1 MNLNTKLDLSDFCN
15 LFYNAENGF
24 MKCAAEVEIA
34 NETVIATAEFPSQTD
49 SVCIISGK
57 TSEIIS
63 DAQVLGEEKCT
74 IEIIDGFENG
84 ADIKCCSGNPKIMI
98 SFDKPVSKICVK
110 YNYVVAESPT
120 ELAIFG
126 KYVEKSNRCKEL
138 EKKLR
143 NIEAHAP
150 AAEKNRV
157 NTALK
162 AENDRLRAD
171 INLIHGSFSWRITSP
186 IRRLSAL
193 FKRLAIGR
201 TLVYLKKNGLRATVY
216 RVLKGAGPMP
226 VDKSKLEKISDDF
239 YISDERRRA
248 EEKAEFT
255 KNIKFSVLV
264 PLYNTPEKFLKEM
277 IESVEAQTYKNWEL
291 CLADG
296 SDSEHSFVGEICKR
310 YADKDERIKYEKL
323 EKNLGISEN
332 TNACISMATGE
343 YIALFDHDDLLHP
356 SALYE
361 VMRAICEHGADFIYT
376 DENTFSEEPHDA
388 YNPHFKPDFS
398 PDTLRSYNYI
408 CHLSVF
414 SRELLDS
421 VGYFRS
427 EYDGSQDYDLIL
439 RLTEKAKKIFHIRKI
454 LYYWRAHKNS
464 VAQDVGAKP
473 YTITAAKKALAAHLE
488 RCGLKGEVL
497 DSSVPT
503 TYHIKYEID
512 GNPLISV
519 IIPNKDHTD
528 DLDVCLK
535 SLYGKSLYKNFE
547 VIIVENNSTEKE
559 TFEYYE
565 KVKQQYEKLNVVTW
579 TGIFNYSAI
588 NNFGVNYAK
597 GEYVLLLNNDVEIIN
612 GSCLEEM
619 LMFAQRKDVGAVGA
633 KLYYSDDTVQHA
645 GVILGLGG
653 IAGHSHKHFD
663 RHDPGYA
670 ARASIAQNLT
680 ACTAAC
686 LMMRRDV
693 FDEVGGLDESFEVAF
708 NDVDLCMKIREK
720 GYLIVFTPYAELY
733 HYESKSRGN
742 DDTPE
747 KLERFHGE
755 VRRFEMKWQKQLDD
769 GDPYYNPNLTLTR
782 DDFSLK

>member
-1 MNLNTKLDLSDFCN
+1 MKANTKL
-15 LFYNAENGF
+15 
-24 MKCAAEVEIA
+24 
-34 NETVIATAEFPSQTD
+34 
-49 SVCIISGK
+49 ISPDNSSK
-57 TSEIIS
+57 K
-63 DAQVLGEEKCT
+63 A
-74 IEIIDGFENG
+74 
-84 ADIKCCSGNPKIMI
+84 
-98 SFDKPVSKICVK
+98 VS
-110 YNYVVAESPT
+110 P
-120 ELAIFG
+120 
-126 KYVEKSNRCKEL
+126 
-138 EKKLR
+138 LR
-143 NIEAHAP
+143 
-150 AAEKNRV
+150 RV
-157 NTALK
+157 TAL
-162 AENDRLRAD
+162 
-171 INLIHGSFSWRITSP
+171 I
-186 IRRLSAL
+186 
-193 FKRLAIGR
+193 KRLAIGR

-226 VDKSKLEKISDDF
+226 VDKRKLKKIAKDY
-239 YISDERRRA
+239 YISAQRREQ
-248 EEKAEFT
+248 EENAQFPKD
-255 KNIKFSVLV
+255 IKFSVLV
-264 PLYNTPEKFLKEM
+264 PLYNTPESFLKAM
-277 IESVEAQTYKNWEL
+277 IESVQAQTYKNWEL
-291 CLADG
+291 CLANG
-296 SDSEHSFVGEICKR
+296 SDSEHSFVGEICKK
-310 YADKDERIKYEKL
+310 YADGDKRIKYEKL

-332 TNACISMATGE
+332 TNACIRMATGE

-376 DENTFSEEPHDA
+376 DENTFSEEPRDA

-439 RLTEKAKKIFHIRKI
+439 RLTEKAKKVFHIRKI

-473 YTITAAKKALAAHLE
+473 YTVTAAKKALAAHLE

-528 DLDVCLK
+528 DLDICLK
-535 SLYGKSLYKNFE
+535 SLYEKSSYKNFE

-565 KVKQQYEKLNVVTW
+565 TLTQKHGNIKIVTW
-579 TGIFNYSAI
+579 EGNFNYSAI

-597 GEYVLLLNNDVEIIN
+597 GEFILLLNNDVEIIN

-653 IAGHSHKHFD
+653 TAGHAHKHFG
-663 RHDPGYA
+663 RNHPGYM

-708 NDVDLCMKIREK
+708 NDVDLCMKIRKK
-720 GYLIVFTPYAELY
+720 GYLVVFTPYAELY

-742 DDTPE
+742 DSTPE
-747 KLERFHGE
+747 KLERFRGE
-755 VRRFEMKWQKQLDD
+755 IDRFKEKWQKQLDD

>member
-1 MNLNTKLDLSDFCN
+1 MKANTKL
-15 LFYNAENGF
+15 
-24 MKCAAEVEIA
+24 
-34 NETVIATAEFPSQTD
+34 
-49 SVCIISGK
+49 ISPDNSSK
-57 TSEIIS
+57 K
-63 DAQVLGEEKCT
+63 A
-74 IEIIDGFENG
+74 
-84 ADIKCCSGNPKIMI
+84 
-98 SFDKPVSKICVK
+98 VS
-110 YNYVVAESPT
+110 P
-120 ELAIFG
+120 
-126 KYVEKSNRCKEL
+126 
-138 EKKLR
+138 LR
-143 NIEAHAP
+143 
-150 AAEKNRV
+150 RV
-157 NTALK
+157 TAL
-162 AENDRLRAD
+162 
-171 INLIHGSFSWRITSP
+171 I
-186 IRRLSAL
+186 
-193 FKRLAIGR
+193 KRLAIGR

-226 VDKSKLEKISDDF
+226 VDKRKLKKIAKDY
-239 YISDERRRA
+239 YISAQRREQ
-248 EEKAEFT
+248 EENAQFP

-264 PLYNTPEKFLKEM
+264 PLYNTPESFLKAM
-277 IESVEAQTYKNWEL
+277 IESVQAQTYKNWEL

-296 SDSEHSFVGEICKR
+296 SDCEHSFVGEICKK
-310 YADKDERIKYEKL
+310 YADGDKRIKYEKL
-323 EKNLGISEN
+323 ESNLGISEN
-332 TNACISMATGE
+332 TNACIRMATGE

-376 DENTFSEEPHDA
+376 DENTFSEEPRDA

-398 PDTLRSYNYI
+398 PDTLQSYNYI

-439 RLTEKAKKIFHIRKI
+439 RLTEKAKKVFHIRKI

-473 YTITAAKKALAAHLE
+473 YTVTAAKKALAAHLE

-528 DLDVCLK
+528 DLDICLK
-535 SLYGKSLYKNFE
+535 SLYEKSLYKNFE

-565 KVKQQYEKLNVVTW
+565 ALTQKHGNIKIVTW
-579 TGIFNYSAI
+579 KGNFNYSAI

-597 GEYVLLLNNDVEIIN
+597 GEYILLLNNDVEIIN

-653 IAGHSHKHFD
+653 TAGHAHKHFG
-663 RHDPGYA
+663 RSHPGYM

-720 GYLIVFTPYAELY
+720 GYLVVFTPYAELY

-742 DDTPE
+742 DSTPE
-747 KLERFHGE
+747 KLERFRGE
-755 VRRFEMKWQKQLDD
+755 IDRFKEKWQKQLDD

>member
-1 MNLNTKLDLSDFCN
+1 MKANTKLNSPDD
-15 LFYNAENGF
+15 
-24 MKCAAEVEIA
+24 
-34 NETVIATAEFPSQTD
+34 PS
-49 SVCIISGK
+49 K
-57 TSEIIS
+57 K
-63 DAQVLGEEKCT
+63 A
-74 IEIIDGFENG
+74 
-84 ADIKCCSGNPKIMI
+84 
-98 SFDKPVSKICVK
+98 VS
-110 YNYVVAESPT
+110 P
-120 ELAIFG
+120 
-126 KYVEKSNRCKEL
+126 
-138 EKKLR
+138 LR
-143 NIEAHAP
+143 RI
-150 AAEKNRV
+150 
-157 NTALK
+157 TAL
-162 AENDRLRAD
+162 
-171 INLIHGSFSWRITSP
+171 I
-186 IRRLSAL
+186 
-193 FKRLAIGR
+193 KRLAIGR

-226 VDKSKLEKISDDF
+226 VDKRKLKKIAEDY
-239 YISDERRRA
+239 YISAQRREQ
-248 EEKAEFT
+248 EENAQFSKD
-255 KNIKFSVLV
+255 IKFSVLV
-264 PLYNTPEKFLKEM
+264 PLYNTPDSFLKAM
-277 IESVEAQTYKNWEL
+277 IESVQAQTYKNWEL

-296 SDSEHSFVGEICKR
+296 SDSEHSFVGEICKK
-310 YADKDERIKYEKL
+310 YAGKDERIKYEKL

-332 TNACISMATGE
+332 TNACIRMATGE

-376 DENTFSEEPHDA
+376 DENTFSEEPRDA

-408 CHLSVF
+408 CHLSAF

-439 RLTEKAKKIFHIRKI
+439 RLTEEAKRVFHIRKI

-473 YTITAAKKALAAHLE
+473 YTVTAAKKALAAHLE

-528 DLDVCLK
+528 DLDICLK
-535 SLYGKSLYKNFE
+535 SLYEKSSYKNFE

-565 KVKQQYEKLNVVTW
+565 AIAQKHGNIKIVKWEGN
-579 TGIFNYSAI
+579 FNYSAI

-597 GEYVLLLNNDVEIIN
+597 GEFILLLNNDVEIIN

-619 LMFAQRKDVGAVGA
+619 LMFAQRKDIGAVGA

-653 IAGHSHKHFD
+653 TAGHAHKHFG
-663 RHDPGYA
+663 RSHPGYM
-670 ARASIAQNLT
+670 ARASIAQNLS

-693 FDEVGGLDESFEVAF
+693 FDEVGGLDENFEVAF
-708 NDVDLCMKIREK
+708 NDVDLCMKIRKK
-720 GYLIVFTPYAELY
+720 GYLVVFTPYAELY

-742 DDTPE
+742 DSTPE
-747 KLERFHGE
+747 KLERFRGE
-755 VRRFEMKWQKQLDD
+755 IDRFKEKWQNQLDD

>member
-1 MNLNTKLDLSDFCN
+1 
-15 LFYNAENGF
+15 
-24 MKCAAEVEIA
+24 MKA
-34 NETVIATAEFPSQTD
+34 N
-49 SVCIISGK
+49 
-57 TSEIIS
+57 
-63 DAQVLGEEKCT
+63 
-74 IEIIDGFENG
+74 
-84 ADIKCCSGNPKIMI
+84 
-98 SFDKPVSKICVK
+98 
-110 YNYVVAESPT
+110 
-120 ELAIFG
+120 
-126 KYVEKSNRCKEL
+126 
-138 EKKLR
+138 KKLNSPDNPSKKAVSPLR
-143 NIEAHAP
+143 RI
-150 AAEKNRV
+150 
-157 NTALK
+157 TAL
-162 AENDRLRAD
+162 
-171 INLIHGSFSWRITSP
+171 I
-186 IRRLSAL
+186 
-193 FKRLAIGR
+193 KRLAIGR

-226 VDKSKLEKISDDF
+226 VDKRKLKKIAEDY
-239 YISDERRRA
+239 YISAQRREQ
-248 EEKAEFT
+248 EENAQFPKD
-255 KNIKFSVLV
+255 IKFSVLV
-264 PLYNTPEKFLKEM
+264 PLYNTPDSFLKAM
-277 IESVEAQTYKNWEL
+277 IESVQAQTYKNWEL

-296 SDSEHSFVGEICKR
+296 SDKEHSFVGEICKK
-310 YADKDERIKYEKL
+310 YADGDRRIKYEKL

-332 TNACISMATGE
+332 TNACIRMATGE

-376 DENTFSEEPHDA
+376 DENTFSEEPRDA

-408 CHLSVF
+408 CHLSAF

-439 RLTEKAKKIFHIRKI
+439 RLTEKAKKVFHIRKI

-473 YTITAAKKALAAHLE
+473 YTVTAAKKALAAHLE

-528 DLDVCLK
+528 DLDICLK
-535 SLYGKSLYKNFE
+535 SLYEKSSYKNFE

-565 KVKQQYEKLNVVTW
+565 AIAQKHGNIKIVKWEGN
-579 TGIFNYSAI
+579 FNYSAI

-597 GEYVLLLNNDVEIIN
+597 GEFILLLNNDVEIIN

-653 IAGHSHKHFD
+653 TAGHAHKHFG
-663 RHDPGYA
+663 RSHPGYM
-670 ARASIAQNLT
+670 ARASIAQNLS

-708 NDVDLCMKIREK
+708 NDVDLCMKIRKK
-720 GYLIVFTPYAELY
+720 GYLVVFTPYAELY

-742 DDTPE
+742 DSTPE
-747 KLERFHGE
+747 KLERFRGE
-755 VRRFEMKWQKQLDD
+755 IDRFKEKWQKQLDD

>member
-1 MNLNTKLDLSDFCN
+1 MKANTKLNSP
-15 LFYNAENGF
+15 EN
-24 MKCAAEVEIA
+24 
-34 NETVIATAEFPSQTD
+34 PS
-49 SVCIISGK
+49 K
-57 TSEIIS
+57 K
-63 DAQVLGEEKCT
+63 A
-74 IEIIDGFENG
+74 
-84 ADIKCCSGNPKIMI
+84 
-98 SFDKPVSKICVK
+98 VS
-110 YNYVVAESPT
+110 P
-120 ELAIFG
+120 
-126 KYVEKSNRCKEL
+126 
-138 EKKLR
+138 LR
-143 NIEAHAP
+143 HI
-150 AAEKNRV
+150 
-157 NTALK
+157 TAL
-162 AENDRLRAD
+162 
-171 INLIHGSFSWRITSP
+171 I
-186 IRRLSAL
+186 
-193 FKRLAIGR
+193 KRLAIGR

-226 VDKSKLEKISDDF
+226 VDKRKLKKIAKDY
-239 YISDERRRA
+239 YISAQRREQ
-248 EEKAEFT
+248 EENAQFPKD
-255 KNIKFSVLV
+255 IKFSVLV
-264 PLYNTPEKFLKEM
+264 PLYNTPDSFLKAM
-277 IESVEAQTYKNWEL
+277 IESVQVQTYKNWEL
-291 CLADG
+291 CLTDG
-296 SDSEHSFVGEICKR
+296 SDKEHSFVGEICKK
-310 YADKDERIKYEKL
+310 YADGDKRIKYEKL
-323 EKNLGISEN
+323 ERNLGISEN
-332 TNACISMATGE
+332 TNACIRMATGE

-376 DENTFSEEPHDA
+376 DENTFSEEPSDA

-439 RLTEKAKKIFHIRKI
+439 RLTEKAKKVFHIRKI

-497 DSSVPT
+497 DSSIPT

-528 DLDVCLK
+528 DLDICLK
-535 SLYGKSLYKNFE
+535 SLYEKSSYKNFE

-565 KVKQQYEKLNVVTW
+565 ALTQKHGNVKIVKW
-579 TGIFNYSAI
+579 TGNFNYSAI

-597 GEYVLLLNNDVEIIN
+597 GEFILLLNNDVEIIN
-612 GSCLEEM
+612 DSCLEEM

-653 IAGHSHKHFD
+653 TAGHAHKHFG
-663 RHDPGYA
+663 RSHPGYM

-708 NDVDLCMKIREK
+708 NDVDLCMKIRKK
-720 GYLIVFTPYAELY
+720 GYLVVFTPYAELY

-742 DDTPE
+742 DSTPE
-747 KLERFHGE
+747 KLERFRGE
-755 VRRFEMKWQKQLDD
+755 IDRFKEKWQKQLDD

>member
-1 MNLNTKLDLSDFCN
+1 MKANTKLNSPDN
-15 LFYNAENGF
+15 
-24 MKCAAEVEIA
+24 
-34 NETVIATAEFPSQTD
+34 PS
-49 SVCIISGK
+49 K
-57 TSEIIS
+57 K
-63 DAQVLGEEKCT
+63 A
-74 IEIIDGFENG
+74 
-84 ADIKCCSGNPKIMI
+84 
-98 SFDKPVSKICVK
+98 VS
-110 YNYVVAESPT
+110 P
-120 ELAIFG
+120 
-126 KYVEKSNRCKEL
+126 
-138 EKKLR
+138 LR
-143 NIEAHAP
+143 RI
-150 AAEKNRV
+150 
-157 NTALK
+157 TAL
-162 AENDRLRAD
+162 
-171 INLIHGSFSWRITSP
+171 I
-186 IRRLSAL
+186 
-193 FKRLAIGR
+193 KRLAIGR

-226 VDKSKLEKISDDF
+226 VDKRKLKKIAEDY
-239 YISDERRRA
+239 YISAQRREQ
-248 EEKAEFT
+248 EENAQFPKD
-255 KNIKFSVLV
+255 IKFSVLV
-264 PLYNTPEKFLKEM
+264 PLYNTPDSFLKAM
-277 IESVEAQTYKNWEL
+277 IESVQAQTYKNWEL

-296 SDSEHSFVGEICKR
+296 SDSEHSFVGEICKK
-310 YADKDERIKYEKL
+310 YADGDRRIKYEKL
-323 EKNLGISEN
+323 ERNLGISEN
-332 TNACISMATGE
+332 TNACIRMATGE

-376 DENTFSEEPHDA
+376 DENTFSEEPRDA

-408 CHLSVF
+408 CHLSAF

-439 RLTEKAKKIFHIRKI
+439 RLTEKAKKVFHIRKI

-473 YTITAAKKALAAHLE
+473 YTVAAAKKALAAHLE

-497 DSSVPT
+497 DSSVAT

-528 DLDVCLK
+528 DLDICLK
-535 SLYGKSLYKNFE
+535 SLYEKSSYKNFE

-565 KVKQQYEKLNVVTW
+565 AIAQKHGNVKIVKWEGN
-579 TGIFNYSAI
+579 FNYSAI

-597 GEYVLLLNNDVEIIN
+597 GEFILLLNNDVEIIN

-653 IAGHSHKHFD
+653 TAGHAHKHFG
-663 RHDPGYA
+663 RSHPGYM
-670 ARASIAQNLT
+670 ARASIAQNLS

-693 FDEVGGLDESFEVAF
+693 FDEVGGLDENFEVAF
-708 NDVDLCMKIREK
+708 NDVDLCMKIRKK
-720 GYLIVFTPYAELY
+720 GYLVVFTPYAELY

-742 DDTPE
+742 DSTPE
-747 KLERFHGE
+747 KLERFRGE
-755 VRRFEMKWQKQLDD
+755 IDRFKEKWKKQLDD

>member
-1 MNLNTKLDLSDFCN
+1 MKANTKLNSPDNSSKK
-15 LFYNAENGF
+15 A
-24 MKCAAEVEIA
+24 
-34 NETVIATAEFPSQTD
+34 
-49 SVCIISGK
+49 
-57 TSEIIS
+57 
-63 DAQVLGEEKCT
+63 
-74 IEIIDGFENG
+74 
-84 ADIKCCSGNPKIMI
+84 
-98 SFDKPVSKICVK
+98 VS
-110 YNYVVAESPT
+110 P
-120 ELAIFG
+120 
-126 KYVEKSNRCKEL
+126 
-138 EKKLR
+138 LR
-143 NIEAHAP
+143 RI
-150 AAEKNRV
+150 
-157 NTALK
+157 TAL
-162 AENDRLRAD
+162 
-171 INLIHGSFSWRITSP
+171 I
-186 IRRLSAL
+186 
-193 FKRLAIGR
+193 KRLAIGR
-201 TLVYLKKNGLRATVY
+201 MLIYLKKNGLRATVY

-226 VDKSKLEKISDDF
+226 VDKRKLKKIAKAY
-239 YISDERRRA
+239 YISAQRREQ
-248 EEKAEFT
+248 EENAQFP

-264 PLYNTPEKFLKEM
+264 PLYNTPESFLKAM
-277 IESVEAQTYKNWEL
+277 IESVQAQTYKNWEL

-296 SDSEHSFVGEICKR
+296 SDSEHSFVGEICKK
-310 YADKDERIKYEKL
+310 YADGDKRIKYEKL
-323 EKNLGISEN
+323 ERNLGISEN
-332 TNACISMATGE
+332 TNACIRMATGE

-361 VMRAICEHGADFIYT
+361 VMRAICEHGTDFIYT
-376 DENTFSEEPHDA
+376 DENTFSEEPRDA

-439 RLTEKAKKIFHIRKI
+439 RLTEKAKKVFHIRKI

-473 YTITAAKKALAAHLE
+473 YTVAAAKKALAAHLE

-503 TYHIKYEID
+503 TYHIKYEIYE
-512 GNPLISV
+512 NPLISV

-528 DLDVCLK
+528 DLDICLK
-535 SLYGKSLYKNFE
+535 SLYEKSSYKNFE
-547 VIIVENNSTEKE
+547 VIIVENNSSEKE

-565 KVKQQYEKLNVVTW
+565 ALTQKHGNIKIVTW
-579 TGIFNYSAI
+579 KGKFNYSAI
-588 NNFGVNYAK
+588 NNSGVSCAK
-597 GEYVLLLNNDVEIIN
+597 GEYILLLNNDVEIIN

-653 IAGHSHKHFD
+653 TAGHAHKHFS
-663 RHDPGYA
+663 RSHPGYM

-693 FDEVGGLDESFEVAF
+693 FDEVGGLDEEFEVAF
-708 NDVDLCMKIREK
+708 NDVDLCMKIRKK
-720 GYLIVFTPYAELY
+720 GYLVVFTPYAELY

-742 DDTPE
+742 DSTPE
-747 KLERFHGE
+747 KLERFRGE
-755 VRRFEMKWQKQLDD
+755 IDRFKEKWQKQLDD

>member
-1 MNLNTKLDLSDFCN
+1 MKANTKLNSPDN
-15 LFYNAENGF
+15 
-24 MKCAAEVEIA
+24 
-34 NETVIATAEFPSQTD
+34 PS
-49 SVCIISGK
+49 K
-57 TSEIIS
+57 K
-63 DAQVLGEEKCT
+63 A
-74 IEIIDGFENG
+74 
-84 ADIKCCSGNPKIMI
+84 
-98 SFDKPVSKICVK
+98 VS
-110 YNYVVAESPT
+110 P
-120 ELAIFG
+120 
-126 KYVEKSNRCKEL
+126 
-138 EKKLR
+138 LR
-143 NIEAHAP
+143 RI
-150 AAEKNRV
+150 
-157 NTALK
+157 TAL
-162 AENDRLRAD
+162 
-171 INLIHGSFSWRITSP
+171 I
-186 IRRLSAL
+186 
-193 FKRLAIGR
+193 KRLAIGR

-226 VDKSKLEKISDDF
+226 VDKRKLKKIAKDY
-239 YISDERRRA
+239 YISAQRREQ
-248 EEKAEFT
+248 EENAQFPKD
-255 KNIKFSVLV
+255 IKFSVLV
-264 PLYNTPEKFLKEM
+264 PLYNTPDSFLKAM
-277 IESVEAQTYKNWEL
+277 IESVQAQTYKNWEL

-296 SDSEHSFVGEICKR
+296 SDSEHSFVGEICKK
-310 YADKDERIKYEKL
+310 YADGDRRIKYEKL

-332 TNACISMATGE
+332 TNACIRMATGE

-376 DENTFSEEPHDA
+376 DENTFSEEPRDA

-414 SRELLDS
+414 LRELLDS

-439 RLTEKAKKIFHIRKI
+439 RLTEKAKKVFHIRKI

-473 YTITAAKKALAAHLE
+473 YTVTAAKKALAAHLE

-528 DLDVCLK
+528 DLDICLK
-535 SLYGKSLYKNFE
+535 SLYEKSSYKNFE

-565 KVKQQYEKLNVVTW
+565 AIAQKHGNVKIVKWEGN
-579 TGIFNYSAI
+579 FNYSAI

-597 GEYVLLLNNDVEIIN
+597 GEFILLLNNDVEIIN

-653 IAGHSHKHFD
+653 TAGHAHKHFG
-663 RHDPGYA
+663 RSHPGYM
-670 ARASIAQNLT
+670 ARASIAQNLS

-708 NDVDLCMKIREK
+708 NDVDLCMKIRKK
-720 GYLIVFTPYAELY
+720 GYLVVFTPYAELY

-742 DDTPE
+742 DSTPE
-747 KLERFHGE
+747 KLERFRGE
-755 VRRFEMKWQKQLDD
+755 IDRFKEKWQKQFDD

>member
-1 MNLNTKLDLSDFCN
+1 MKANTKLNSPDNLSKK
-15 LFYNAENGF
+15 A
-24 MKCAAEVEIA
+24 
-34 NETVIATAEFPSQTD
+34 
-49 SVCIISGK
+49 
-57 TSEIIS
+57 
-63 DAQVLGEEKCT
+63 
-74 IEIIDGFENG
+74 
-84 ADIKCCSGNPKIMI
+84 
-98 SFDKPVSKICVK
+98 VS
-110 YNYVVAESPT
+110 P
-120 ELAIFG
+120 
-126 KYVEKSNRCKEL
+126 
-138 EKKLR
+138 LR
-143 NIEAHAP
+143 RI
-150 AAEKNRV
+150 
-157 NTALK
+157 TAL
-162 AENDRLRAD
+162 
-171 INLIHGSFSWRITSP
+171 I
-186 IRRLSAL
+186 
-193 FKRLAIGR
+193 KRLAIGR

-226 VDKSKLEKISDDF
+226 VDKRKLKKIAEDY
-239 YISDERRRA
+239 YISAQRREQ
-248 EEKAEFT
+248 EENAQFPKD
-255 KNIKFSVLV
+255 IKFSVLV
-264 PLYNTPEKFLKEM
+264 PLYNTPDSFLKAM
-277 IESVEAQTYKNWEL
+277 IESVQAQTYKNWEL

-296 SDSEHSFVGEICKR
+296 SDSEHSFVGEICKK
-310 YADKDERIKYEKL
+310 YADGDRRIKYEKL

-332 TNACISMATGE
+332 TNACIRMATGE

-376 DENTFSEEPHDA
+376 DENTFSEEPRDA

-408 CHLSVF
+408 CHLSAF

-439 RLTEKAKKIFHIRKI
+439 RLTEKAKKVFHIRKI

-473 YTITAAKKALAAHLE
+473 YTVTAAKKALAAHLE

-528 DLDVCLK
+528 DLDICLK
-535 SLYGKSLYKNFE
+535 SLYEKSSYKNFE

-565 KVKQQYEKLNVVTW
+565 AIAQKHGNVKIVKWEGN
-579 TGIFNYSAI
+579 FNYSAI

-597 GEYVLLLNNDVEIIN
+597 GGFILLLNNDVEIIN

-653 IAGHSHKHFD
+653 TAGHAHKHFG
-663 RHDPGYA
+663 RSHPGYM
-670 ARASIAQNLT
+670 ARASIAQNLS

-686 LMMRRDV
+686 FMMRRDV

-708 NDVDLCMKIREK
+708 NDVDLCMKIRKK
-720 GYLIVFTPYAELY
+720 GYLVVFTPYAELY

-742 DDTPE
+742 DSTPE
-747 KLERFHGE
+747 KLERFRGE
-755 VRRFEMKWQKQLDD
+755 IDRFKEKWKKQLDD

>member
-1 MNLNTKLDLSDFCN
+1 
-15 LFYNAENGF
+15 
-24 MKCAAEVEIA
+24 MKA
-34 NETVIATAEFPSQTD
+34 N
-49 SVCIISGK
+49 
-57 TSEIIS
+57 
-63 DAQVLGEEKCT
+63 
-74 IEIIDGFENG
+74 
-84 ADIKCCSGNPKIMI
+84 
-98 SFDKPVSKICVK
+98 
-110 YNYVVAESPT
+110 T
-120 ELAIFG
+120 ELNLPDNPS
-126 KYVEKSNRCKEL
+126 KKSVSL
-138 EKKLR
+138 LR
-143 NIEAHAP
+143 HI
-150 AAEKNRV
+150 
-157 NTALK
+157 TAL
-162 AENDRLRAD
+162 
-171 INLIHGSFSWRITSP
+171 I
-186 IRRLSAL
+186 
-193 FKRLAIGR
+193 KRLAIGR

-226 VDKSKLEKISDDF
+226 VDKRKLKKIAKDY
-239 YISDERRRA
+239 YISAQRREQ
-248 EEKAEFT
+248 EENAQFPKD
-255 KNIKFSVLV
+255 IKFSVLV
-264 PLYNTPEKFLKEM
+264 PLYNTPESFLKAM
-277 IESVEAQTYKNWEL
+277 IDSVQAQTYRNWEL

-296 SDSEHSFVGEICKR
+296 SDKENSYVGEICKK
-310 YADKDERIKYEKL
+310 YADGDKRIKYERL
-323 EKNLGISEN
+323 ERNLGISEN
-332 TNACISMATGE
+332 TNACIRMATGE

-376 DENTFSEEPHDA
+376 DENTFSEEPRDA

-439 RLTEKAKKIFHIRKI
+439 RLTEKAKKVFHIRKI

-473 YTITAAKKALAAHLE
+473 YTVTAAKKALAAHLE

-528 DLDVCLK
+528 DLEVCLK
-535 SLYGKSLYKNFE
+535 SLYEKSSYKNFE

-565 KVKQQYEKLNVVTW
+565 VLSQKHSNIKIVTW
-579 TGIFNYSAI
+579 EGIFNYSAI

-597 GEYVLLLNNDVEIIN
+597 GEYILLLNNDVEILN
-612 GSCLEEM
+612 DNCLEEM

-653 IAGHSHKHFD
+653 TAGHAHKHFN
-663 RHDPGYA
+663 RTHPGYM
-670 ARASIAQNLT
+670 ARASIAQNLS

-708 NDVDLCMKIREK
+708 NDVDLCMKIRKK

-742 DDTPE
+742 DSTPE
-747 KLERFHGE
+747 KLERFRGE
-755 VRRFEMKWQKQLDD
+755 IDRFKEKWQKQLDD

>member
-1 MNLNTKLDLSDFCN
+1 
-15 LFYNAENGF
+15 
-24 MKCAAEVEIA
+24 MKA
-34 NETVIATAEFPSQTD
+34 N
-49 SVCIISGK
+49 
-57 TSEIIS
+57 
-63 DAQVLGEEKCT
+63 
-74 IEIIDGFENG
+74 
-84 ADIKCCSGNPKIMI
+84 
-98 SFDKPVSKICVK
+98 
-110 YNYVVAESPT
+110 
-120 ELAIFG
+120 
-126 KYVEKSNRCKEL
+126 
-138 EKKLR
+138 KKLNSPDNSSKKAVSPLR
-143 NIEAHAP
+143 RI
-150 AAEKNRV
+150 
-157 NTALK
+157 TAL
-162 AENDRLRAD
+162 
-171 INLIHGSFSWRITSP
+171 I
-186 IRRLSAL
+186 
-193 FKRLAIGR
+193 KRLAIGR

-226 VDKSKLEKISDDF
+226 VDKRKLKKIAEDY
-239 YISDERRRA
+239 YISAQRREQ
-248 EEKAEFT
+248 EENAQFPKD
-255 KNIKFSVLV
+255 IKFSVLV
-264 PLYNTPEKFLKEM
+264 PLYNTPESFLKAM
-277 IESVEAQTYKNWEL
+277 IESVQAQTYKNWEL

-296 SDSEHSFVGEICKR
+296 SDKEHSFVGEICKK
-310 YADKDERIKYEKL
+310 YAGKDERIKYEKL

-332 TNACISMATGE
+332 TNACIRMATGE

-376 DENTFSEEPHDA
+376 DENTFSEEPRDA

-408 CHLSVF
+408 CHLSAF
-414 SRELLDS
+414 SRKLLDS
-421 VGYFRS
+421 AGYFRS

-439 RLTEKAKKIFHIRKI
+439 RLTEKAKKVFHIRKI

-473 YTITAAKKALAAHLE
+473 YTVTAAKKALAAHLE

-528 DLDVCLK
+528 DLDICLK
-535 SLYGKSLYKNFE
+535 SLYEKSSYKNFE

-565 KVKQQYEKLNVVTW
+565 AIAQKHGNVKVVKWEGN
-579 TGIFNYSAI
+579 FNYSAI

-597 GEYVLLLNNDVEIIN
+597 GEFILLLNNDVEIIN

-653 IAGHSHKHFD
+653 TAGHAHKHFG
-663 RHDPGYA
+663 RSHPGYM
-670 ARASIAQNLT
+670 ARASIAQNLS

-708 NDVDLCMKIREK
+708 NDVDLCMKIRKK
-720 GYLIVFTPYAELY
+720 GYLVVFTPYAELY

-742 DDTPE
+742 DSTPE
-747 KLERFHGE
+747 KLERFRGE
-755 VRRFEMKWQKQLDD
+755 IDRFKEKWQKQLDD

>member
-1 MNLNTKLDLSDFCN
+1 MKANTKLNSPDN
-15 LFYNAENGF
+15 
-24 MKCAAEVEIA
+24 
-34 NETVIATAEFPSQTD
+34 PS
-49 SVCIISGK
+49 K
-57 TSEIIS
+57 K
-63 DAQVLGEEKCT
+63 A
-74 IEIIDGFENG
+74 
-84 ADIKCCSGNPKIMI
+84 
-98 SFDKPVSKICVK
+98 VS
-110 YNYVVAESPT
+110 P
-120 ELAIFG
+120 
-126 KYVEKSNRCKEL
+126 
-138 EKKLR
+138 LR
-143 NIEAHAP
+143 RI
-150 AAEKNRV
+150 
-157 NTALK
+157 TAL
-162 AENDRLRAD
+162 
-171 INLIHGSFSWRITSP
+171 I
-186 IRRLSAL
+186 
-193 FKRLAIGR
+193 KRLAIGR

-226 VDKSKLEKISDDF
+226 VDKRKLKKIAKDY
-239 YISDERRRA
+239 YISAQRREQ
-248 EEKAEFT
+248 EENAQFPKD
-255 KNIKFSVLV
+255 IKFSVLV
-264 PLYNTPEKFLKEM
+264 PLYNTPESFLKAM
-277 IESVEAQTYKNWEL
+277 IESVQAQTYKNWEL

-296 SDSEHSFVGEICKR
+296 SDKEHSFVGEICKK
-310 YADKDERIKYEKL
+310 YADGDRRIKYEKL
-323 EKNLGISEN
+323 ERNLGISEN
-332 TNACISMATGE
+332 TNACIRMATGE

-361 VMRAICEHGADFIYT
+361 VMRAICGHGADFIYT
-376 DENTFSEEPHDA
+376 DENTFSEEPRDA

-408 CHLSVF
+408 CHLSAF

-439 RLTEKAKKIFHIRKI
+439 RLTEKAKKVFHIRKI

-473 YTITAAKKALAAHLE
+473 YTVTAAKKALAAHLE

-528 DLDVCLK
+528 DLDICLK
-535 SLYGKSLYKNFE
+535 SLYEKTSYKNFE

-565 KVKQQYEKLNVVTW
+565 AIAQKHGNVKIVKWEGN
-579 TGIFNYSAI
+579 FNYSAI

-597 GEYVLLLNNDVEIIN
+597 GEFILLLNNDVEIIN

-653 IAGHSHKHFD
+653 TAGHAHKHFG
-663 RHDPGYA
+663 RSHPGYM
-670 ARASIAQNLT
+670 ARASIAQNLS

-693 FDEVGGLDESFEVAF
+693 FDEVGGLDENFEVAF
-708 NDVDLCMKIREK
+708 NDVDLCMKIRKK
-720 GYLIVFTPYAELY
+720 GYLVVFTPYAELY

-742 DDTPE
+742 DSTPE
-747 KLERFHGE
+747 KLERFRGE
-755 VRRFEMKWQKQLDD
+755 IDRFKEKWQKQLDD

>member
-1 MNLNTKLDLSDFCN
+1 MKANTKLNSPDN
-15 LFYNAENGF
+15 
-24 MKCAAEVEIA
+24 
-34 NETVIATAEFPSQTD
+34 PS
-49 SVCIISGK
+49 K
-57 TSEIIS
+57 K
-63 DAQVLGEEKCT
+63 A
-74 IEIIDGFENG
+74 
-84 ADIKCCSGNPKIMI
+84 
-98 SFDKPVSKICVK
+98 VS
-110 YNYVVAESPT
+110 P
-120 ELAIFG
+120 
-126 KYVEKSNRCKEL
+126 
-138 EKKLR
+138 LR
-143 NIEAHAP
+143 
-150 AAEKNRV
+150 RV
-157 NTALK
+157 TAL
-162 AENDRLRAD
+162 
-171 INLIHGSFSWRITSP
+171 I
-186 IRRLSAL
+186 
-193 FKRLAIGR
+193 KRLAIGR
-201 TLVYLKKNGLRATVY
+201 TLIYLKKNGLRATVY

-226 VDKSKLEKISDDF
+226 VDKRKLKKIAEAY
-239 YISDERRRA
+239 YISAQRREQ
-248 EEKAEFT
+248 EENAQFS

-296 SDSEHSFVGEICKR
+296 SDREHSFVGEICKK
-310 YADKDERIKYEKL
+310 YADGDKRIKYEKL

-332 TNACISMATGE
+332 TNACIRMATGE

-376 DENTFSEEPHDA
+376 DENTFSEEPRDA

-439 RLTEKAKKIFHIRKI
+439 RLTEKAKRVFHIRKI

-473 YTITAAKKALAAHLE
+473 YTVTAAKKALAAHLE

-512 GNPLISV
+512 GNPLISA

-528 DLDVCLK
+528 DLDICLK
-535 SLYGKSLYKNFE
+535 SLYEKSSYKNFE

-565 KVKQQYEKLNVVTW
+565 ALTKKHGNIKIVKWEGK
-579 TGIFNYSAI
+579 FNYSAI

-597 GEYVLLLNNDVEIIN
+597 GEYILLLNNDVEIIN

-653 IAGHSHKHFD
+653 TAGHAHKHFG
-663 RHDPGYA
+663 RSHPGYM

-708 NDVDLCMKIREK
+708 NDIDLCMKIREK
-720 GYLIVFTPYAELY
+720 GYLVVFTPYAELY

-742 DDTPE
+742 DSTPE
-747 KLERFHGE
+747 KLERFRGE
-755 VRRFEMKWQKQLDD
+755 IDRFKEKWQKQLDD

>member
-1 MNLNTKLDLSDFCN
+1 MKANTKLNSPDN
-15 LFYNAENGF
+15 
-24 MKCAAEVEIA
+24 
-34 NETVIATAEFPSQTD
+34 PS
-49 SVCIISGK
+49 K
-57 TSEIIS
+57 K
-63 DAQVLGEEKCT
+63 A
-74 IEIIDGFENG
+74 
-84 ADIKCCSGNPKIMI
+84 
-98 SFDKPVSKICVK
+98 VS
-110 YNYVVAESPT
+110 P
-120 ELAIFG
+120 
-126 KYVEKSNRCKEL
+126 
-138 EKKLR
+138 LR
-143 NIEAHAP
+143 RI
-150 AAEKNRV
+150 
-157 NTALK
+157 TAL
-162 AENDRLRAD
+162 
-171 INLIHGSFSWRITSP
+171 I
-186 IRRLSAL
+186 
-193 FKRLAIGR
+193 KRLAIGR
-201 TLVYLKKNGLRATVY
+201 TLVYLKKNGVRATVY

-226 VDKSKLEKISDDF
+226 VDKRKLKKIAEDY
-239 YISDERRRA
+239 YISAQRREQ
-248 EEKAEFT
+248 EENAQFPKD
-255 KNIKFSVLV
+255 IKFSVLV
-264 PLYNTPEKFLKEM
+264 PLYNTPESFLKAM
-277 IESVEAQTYKNWEL
+277 IESVQAQTYKNWEL

-296 SDSEHSFVGEICKR
+296 SDREHSFVGEICKK
-310 YADKDERIKYEKL
+310 YADGDRRIKYEKL
-323 EKNLGISEN
+323 ERNLGISEN
-332 TNACISMATGE
+332 TNACIRMATGE

-376 DENTFSEEPHDA
+376 DENTFSEEPRDA

-408 CHLSVF
+408 CHLSAF

-439 RLTEKAKKIFHIRKI
+439 RLTEKAKKVFHIRKI

-473 YTITAAKKALAAHLE
+473 YTVTAAKKALAAHLE

-512 GNPLISV
+512 GNPLVSV

-528 DLDVCLK
+528 DLDICLK
-535 SLYGKSLYKNFE
+535 SLYEKSSYKNFE

-565 KVKQQYEKLNVVTW
+565 AIAQKHGNIKIVKWEGN
-579 TGIFNYSAI
+579 FNYSAI

-597 GEYVLLLNNDVEIIN
+597 GEFILLLNNDVEIIN

-653 IAGHSHKHFD
+653 TAGHAHKHFG
-663 RHDPGYA
+663 RSHPGYM
-670 ARASIAQNLT
+670 ARASIAQNLS

-693 FDEVGGLDESFEVAF
+693 FDEVGGLDENFEVAF
-708 NDVDLCMKIREK
+708 NDVDLCMKIRKK
-720 GYLIVFTPYAELY
+720 GYLVVFTPYAELY

-742 DDTPE
+742 DSTPE
-747 KLERFHGE
+747 KLERFRGE
-755 VRRFEMKWQKQLDD
+755 IDRFKEKWQKQLDD

>member
-1 MNLNTKLDLSDFCN
+1 MKANTKLNSPDN
-15 LFYNAENGF
+15 
-24 MKCAAEVEIA
+24 
-34 NETVIATAEFPSQTD
+34 PS
-49 SVCIISGK
+49 K
-57 TSEIIS
+57 K
-63 DAQVLGEEKCT
+63 A
-74 IEIIDGFENG
+74 
-84 ADIKCCSGNPKIMI
+84 
-98 SFDKPVSKICVK
+98 VS
-110 YNYVVAESPT
+110 P
-120 ELAIFG
+120 
-126 KYVEKSNRCKEL
+126 
-138 EKKLR
+138 LR
-143 NIEAHAP
+143 RI
-150 AAEKNRV
+150 
-157 NTALK
+157 TAL
-162 AENDRLRAD
+162 
-171 INLIHGSFSWRITSP
+171 I
-186 IRRLSAL
+186 
-193 FKRLAIGR
+193 KRLAIGR

-226 VDKSKLEKISDDF
+226 VDKRKLKKIAEDY
-239 YISDERRRA
+239 YISAQRREQ
-248 EEKAEFT
+248 EENAQFPKDV
-255 KNIKFSVLV
+255 KFSVLV
-264 PLYNTPEKFLKEM
+264 PLYNTPDSFLKAM
-277 IESVEAQTYKNWEL
+277 IESVQAQTYKNWEL
-291 CLADG
+291 CFADG
-296 SDSEHSFVGEICKR
+296 SDSEHSFVGEICKK
-310 YADKDERIKYEKL
+310 YAGKDERIKYEKL

-332 TNACISMATGE
+332 TNACIRMATGE

-376 DENTFSEEPHDA
+376 DENTFSEEPRDA

-408 CHLSVF
+408 CHLSAF

-439 RLTEKAKKIFHIRKI
+439 RLTEKAKKVFHIRKI

-473 YTITAAKKALAAHLE
+473 YTVTAAKKALAAHLE

-528 DLDVCLK
+528 DLDICLK
-535 SLYGKSLYKNFE
+535 SLYEKSSYKNFE

-565 KVKQQYEKLNVVTW
+565 AIAQKHGNIKIVKWEGN
-579 TGIFNYSAI
+579 FNYSAI

-597 GEYVLLLNNDVEIIN
+597 GEFILLLNNDVEIIN

-653 IAGHSHKHFD
+653 TAGHAHKHFG
-663 RHDPGYA
+663 RSHPGYM
-670 ARASIAQNLT
+670 ARASIAQNLS

-708 NDVDLCMKIREK
+708 NDVDLCMKIRKK
-720 GYLIVFTPYAELY
+720 GYLVVFTPYAELY

-742 DDTPE
+742 DSTPE
-747 KLERFHGE
+747 KLERFRGE
-755 VRRFEMKWQKQLDD
+755 IDRFKEKWKKQLDD

>member
-1 MNLNTKLDLSDFCN
+1 MKANTKL
-15 LFYNAENGF
+15 
-24 MKCAAEVEIA
+24 
-34 NETVIATAEFPSQTD
+34 
-49 SVCIISGK
+49 ISPDNSSK
-57 TSEIIS
+57 K
-63 DAQVLGEEKCT
+63 A
-74 IEIIDGFENG
+74 
-84 ADIKCCSGNPKIMI
+84 
-98 SFDKPVSKICVK
+98 VS
-110 YNYVVAESPT
+110 P
-120 ELAIFG
+120 
-126 KYVEKSNRCKEL
+126 
-138 EKKLR
+138 LR
-143 NIEAHAP
+143 
-150 AAEKNRV
+150 RV
-157 NTALK
+157 TAL
-162 AENDRLRAD
+162 
-171 INLIHGSFSWRITSP
+171 I
-186 IRRLSAL
+186 
-193 FKRLAIGR
+193 KRLAIGR

-226 VDKSKLEKISDDF
+226 VDKRKLKKIAKDY
-239 YISDERRRA
+239 YISAQRREQ
-248 EEKAEFT
+248 EENAQFPKD
-255 KNIKFSVLV
+255 IKFSVLV
-264 PLYNTPEKFLKEM
+264 PLYNTPESFLKAM
-277 IESVEAQTYKNWEL
+277 IESVQAQTYKNWEL

-296 SDSEHSFVGEICKR
+296 SDSEHCFVGEICQK
-310 YADKDERIKYEKL
+310 YADGDKRIKYEKL

-332 TNACISMATGE
+332 TNACIRMATGE

-376 DENTFSEEPHDA
+376 DENTFSEEPRDA

-439 RLTEKAKKIFHIRKI
+439 RLAEKAKKVFHIRKI

-464 VAQDVGAKP
+464 VAQDVAAKP
-473 YTITAAKKALAAHLE
+473 YTVTAAKKALAAHLE

-528 DLDVCLK
+528 DLDICLK
-535 SLYGKSLYKNFE
+535 SLYEKSSYKNFE

-565 KVKQQYEKLNVVTW
+565 AIAQKHGNIKIVKWKGN
-579 TGIFNYSAI
+579 FNYSAI

-597 GEYVLLLNNDVEIIN
+597 GEYILLLNNDVEIIN

-633 KLYYSDDTVQHA
+633 KLYYSDDTIQHA

-653 IAGHSHKHFD
+653 TAGHAHKHFG
-663 RHDPGYA
+663 RSHPGYM

-720 GYLIVFTPYAELY
+720 GYLVVFTPYAELY

-742 DDTPE
+742 DSTPE
-747 KLERFHGE
+747 KLERFRGE
-755 VRRFEMKWQKQLDD
+755 IDRFKEKWQKQLDD

>member
-1 MNLNTKLDLSDFCN
+1 
-15 LFYNAENGF
+15 
-24 MKCAAEVEIA
+24 MKA
-34 NETVIATAEFPSQTD
+34 N
-49 SVCIISGK
+49 
-57 TSEIIS
+57 
-63 DAQVLGEEKCT
+63 
-74 IEIIDGFENG
+74 
-84 ADIKCCSGNPKIMI
+84 
-98 SFDKPVSKICVK
+98 
-110 YNYVVAESPT
+110 T
-120 ELAIFG
+120 ELNLPDNPS
-126 KYVEKSNRCKEL
+126 KKSVSL
-138 EKKLR
+138 LR
-143 NIEAHAP
+143 HI
-150 AAEKNRV
+150 
-157 NTALK
+157 TAL
-162 AENDRLRAD
+162 
-171 INLIHGSFSWRITSP
+171 I
-186 IRRLSAL
+186 
-193 FKRLAIGR
+193 KRLAIGR

-226 VDKSKLEKISDDF
+226 VDKRKLKKIAKDY
-239 YISDERRRA
+239 YISAQRREQ
-248 EEKAEFT
+248 EENAQFPKD
-255 KNIKFSVLV
+255 IKFSVLV
-264 PLYNTPEKFLKEM
+264 PLYNTPESFLKAM
-277 IESVEAQTYKNWEL
+277 IESVQAQTYRNWEL

-296 SDSEHSFVGEICKR
+296 SDKENSYVGEICKK
-310 YADKDERIKYEKL
+310 YADGDKRIKYERL
-323 EKNLGISEN
+323 ERNLGISEN
-332 TNACISMATGE
+332 TNACIRMATGE

-376 DENTFSEEPHDA
+376 DENTFSEEPRDA

-439 RLTEKAKKIFHIRKI
+439 RLTEKAKKVFHIRKI

-464 VAQDVGAKP
+464 VAQGVGAKP
-473 YTITAAKKALAAHLE
+473 YTVTAAKKALAAHLE

-512 GNPLISV
+512 GNPLISI

-528 DLDVCLK
+528 DLEVCLK
-535 SLYGKSLYKNFE
+535 SLYEKSSYKNFE

-565 KVKQQYEKLNVVTW
+565 VLSQKHSNIKIVTW
-579 TGIFNYSAI
+579 EGNFNYSAI

-597 GEYVLLLNNDVEIIN
+597 GEYILLLNNDVEILN
-612 GSCLEEM
+612 DNCLEEM

-653 IAGHSHKHFD
+653 TAGHAHKHFN
-663 RHDPGYA
+663 RTHPGYM
-670 ARASIAQNLT
+670 ARASIAQNLS

-693 FDEVGGLDESFEVAF
+693 FDEVGGLDESFAVAF
-708 NDVDLCMKIREK
+708 NDVDLCMKIRKK

-742 DDTPE
+742 DSTPE
-747 KLERFHGE
+747 KLERFRGE
-755 VRRFEMKWQKQLDD
+755 IDRFRSKWQKQLDD

>member
-1 MNLNTKLDLSDFCN
+1 MKANTKLNSP
-15 LFYNAENGF
+15 EN
-24 MKCAAEVEIA
+24 
-34 NETVIATAEFPSQTD
+34 PS
-49 SVCIISGK
+49 K
-57 TSEIIS
+57 K
-63 DAQVLGEEKCT
+63 A
-74 IEIIDGFENG
+74 
-84 ADIKCCSGNPKIMI
+84 
-98 SFDKPVSKICVK
+98 VS
-110 YNYVVAESPT
+110 P
-120 ELAIFG
+120 
-126 KYVEKSNRCKEL
+126 
-138 EKKLR
+138 LR
-143 NIEAHAP
+143 RI
-150 AAEKNRV
+150 
-157 NTALK
+157 TAL
-162 AENDRLRAD
+162 
-171 INLIHGSFSWRITSP
+171 I
-186 IRRLSAL
+186 
-193 FKRLAIGR
+193 KRLAIGR
-201 TLVYLKKNGLRATVY
+201 TLVYLKKSGLRATVY

-226 VDKSKLEKISDDF
+226 VDKRKLKKIAEDY
-239 YISDERRRA
+239 YISAQRREQ
-248 EEKAEFT
+248 EENAQFPKG
-255 KNIKFSVLV
+255 IKFSVLV
-264 PLYNTPEKFLKEM
+264 PLYNTPDSFLKAM
-277 IESVEAQTYKNWEL
+277 IETVQAQTYKNWEL

-296 SDSEHSFVGEICKR
+296 SDKEHSFVGEICKK
-310 YADKDERIKYEKL
+310 YAGKDERIKYEKL

-332 TNACISMATGE
+332 TNACIRMATGE

-376 DENTFSEEPHDA
+376 DENTFSEEPRDA

-439 RLTEKAKKIFHIRKI
+439 RLTEKAKKVFHIRKI

-473 YTITAAKKALAAHLE
+473 YTVTAAKKALAAHLE

-528 DLDVCLK
+528 DLDICLK
-535 SLYGKSLYKNFE
+535 SLYEKSSYKNFE

-565 KVKQQYEKLNVVTW
+565 AIAQKHGNIKIVKWEGN
-579 TGIFNYSAI
+579 FNYSAI

-597 GEYVLLLNNDVEIIN
+597 GEFILLLNNDVEIIN

-653 IAGHSHKHFD
+653 TAGHAQD
-663 RHDPGYA
+663 R
-670 ARASIAQNLT
+670 
-680 ACTAAC
+680 
-686 LMMRRDV
+686 
-693 FDEVGGLDESFEVAF
+693 
-708 NDVDLCMKIREK
+708 
-720 GYLIVFTPYAELY
+720 
-733 HYESKSRGN
+733 KS
-742 DDTPE
+742 
-747 KLERFHGE
+747 
-755 VRRFEMKWQKQLDD
+755 VV
-769 GDPYYNPNLTLTR
+769 
-782 DDFSLK
+782 

>member
-1 MNLNTKLDLSDFCN
+1 MKANTKLNSPDN
-15 LFYNAENGF
+15 
-24 MKCAAEVEIA
+24 
-34 NETVIATAEFPSQTD
+34 PS
-49 SVCIISGK
+49 K
-57 TSEIIS
+57 K
-63 DAQVLGEEKCT
+63 A
-74 IEIIDGFENG
+74 
-84 ADIKCCSGNPKIMI
+84 
-98 SFDKPVSKICVK
+98 VS
-110 YNYVVAESPT
+110 P
-120 ELAIFG
+120 
-126 KYVEKSNRCKEL
+126 
-138 EKKLR
+138 LR
-143 NIEAHAP
+143 RI
-150 AAEKNRV
+150 
-157 NTALK
+157 TAL
-162 AENDRLRAD
+162 
-171 INLIHGSFSWRITSP
+171 I
-186 IRRLSAL
+186 
-193 FKRLAIGR
+193 KRLAIGR

-226 VDKSKLEKISDDF
+226 VDKRKLKKIAEDY
-239 YISDERRRA
+239 YISAQRREQ
-248 EEKAEFT
+248 EENAQFPKD
-255 KNIKFSVLV
+255 IKFSVLV
-264 PLYNTPEKFLKEM
+264 PLYNTPDSFLKAM
-277 IESVEAQTYKNWEL
+277 IESVQAQTYKNWEL

-296 SDSEHSFVGEICKR
+296 SDSEHSFVGEICKK
-310 YADKDERIKYEKL
+310 YADGDRRIKYEKL

-332 TNACISMATGE
+332 TNACIRMATGE

-376 DENTFSEEPHDA
+376 DENTFSEEPRDA

-408 CHLSVF
+408 CHLSAF

-439 RLTEKAKKIFHIRKI
+439 RLSEKAKKVFHIRKI

-473 YTITAAKKALAAHLE
+473 YTVTAAKKALAAHLE

-528 DLDVCLK
+528 DLDICLK
-535 SLYGKSLYKNFE
+535 SLYEKSSYKNFE

-565 KVKQQYEKLNVVTW
+565 AIAQKHGNVKIVKWEGN
-579 TGIFNYSAI
+579 FNYSAI

-597 GEYVLLLNNDVEIIN
+597 GEFILLLNNDVEIIN

-653 IAGHSHKHFD
+653 TAGHAHKHFG
-663 RHDPGYA
+663 RSHPGYM
-670 ARASIAQNLT
+670 ARASIAQNLS

-708 NDVDLCMKIREK
+708 NDVDLCMKIRKK
-720 GYLIVFTPYAELY
+720 GYLVVFTPYAELY

-742 DDTPE
+742 DSTPE
-747 KLERFHGE
+747 KLERFRGE
-755 VRRFEMKWQKQLDD
+755 INRFKEKWKKQLDD

>member
-1 MNLNTKLDLSDFCN
+1 MKANTKLNSPDNLSKK
-15 LFYNAENGF
+15 A
-24 MKCAAEVEIA
+24 
-34 NETVIATAEFPSQTD
+34 
-49 SVCIISGK
+49 
-57 TSEIIS
+57 
-63 DAQVLGEEKCT
+63 
-74 IEIIDGFENG
+74 
-84 ADIKCCSGNPKIMI
+84 
-98 SFDKPVSKICVK
+98 VS
-110 YNYVVAESPT
+110 P
-120 ELAIFG
+120 
-126 KYVEKSNRCKEL
+126 
-138 EKKLR
+138 LR
-143 NIEAHAP
+143 RI
-150 AAEKNRV
+150 
-157 NTALK
+157 TAL
-162 AENDRLRAD
+162 
-171 INLIHGSFSWRITSP
+171 I
-186 IRRLSAL
+186 
-193 FKRLAIGR
+193 KRLAIGR

-226 VDKSKLEKISDDF
+226 VDKRKLKKIAEDY
-239 YISDERRRA
+239 YISAQRREQ
-248 EEKAEFT
+248 EENAQFPKD
-255 KNIKFSVLV
+255 IKFSVLV
-264 PLYNTPEKFLKEM
+264 PLYNTPDSFLKAM
-277 IESVEAQTYKNWEL
+277 IESVQAQTYKNWEL

-296 SDSEHSFVGEICKR
+296 SDSEHSFVGEICKK
-310 YADKDERIKYEKL
+310 YADGDRRIKYEKL

-332 TNACISMATGE
+332 TNACIRMATGE

-376 DENTFSEEPHDA
+376 DENTFSEEPRDA

-408 CHLSVF
+408 CHLSAF

-439 RLTEKAKKIFHIRKI
+439 RLSEKAKKVFHIRKI

-473 YTITAAKKALAAHLE
+473 YTVTAAKKALAAHLE

-528 DLDVCLK
+528 DLDICLK
-535 SLYGKSLYKNFE
+535 SLYEKSSYKNFE

-565 KVKQQYEKLNVVTW
+565 AIAQKHGNVKIVKWEGN
-579 TGIFNYSAI
+579 FNYSAI

-597 GEYVLLLNNDVEIIN
+597 GEFILLLNNDVEIIN

-653 IAGHSHKHFD
+653 TAGHAHKHFG
-663 RHDPGYA
+663 RSHPGYM
-670 ARASIAQNLT
+670 ARASIAQNLS

-708 NDVDLCMKIREK
+708 NDVDLCMKIRKK
-720 GYLIVFTPYAELY
+720 GYLVVFTPYAELY

-742 DDTPE
+742 DSTPE
-747 KLERFHGE
+747 KLERFRGE
-755 VRRFEMKWQKQLDD
+755 INRFKEKWKKQLDD

>member
-1 MNLNTKLDLSDFCN
+1 MKANTKL
-15 LFYNAENGF
+15 
-24 MKCAAEVEIA
+24 
-34 NETVIATAEFPSQTD
+34 
-49 SVCIISGK
+49 ISPDNSSK
-57 TSEIIS
+57 K
-63 DAQVLGEEKCT
+63 A
-74 IEIIDGFENG
+74 
-84 ADIKCCSGNPKIMI
+84 
-98 SFDKPVSKICVK
+98 VS
-110 YNYVVAESPT
+110 P
-120 ELAIFG
+120 
-126 KYVEKSNRCKEL
+126 
-138 EKKLR
+138 LR
-143 NIEAHAP
+143 
-150 AAEKNRV
+150 RV
-157 NTALK
+157 TAL
-162 AENDRLRAD
+162 
-171 INLIHGSFSWRITSP
+171 I
-186 IRRLSAL
+186 
-193 FKRLAIGR
+193 KRLAIGR

-226 VDKSKLEKISDDF
+226 VDKRKLKKIAKDY
-239 YISDERRRA
+239 YISAQRREQ
-248 EEKAEFT
+248 EENAQFP

-264 PLYNTPEKFLKEM
+264 PLYNTPECFLKAM
-277 IESVEAQTYKNWEL
+277 IESVQAQTYKNWEL

-296 SDSEHSFVGEICKR
+296 SDSEHSFVGEICKK
-310 YADKDERIKYEKL
+310 YADGDKRIKYEKL
-323 EKNLGISEN
+323 ERNLGISEN
-332 TNACISMATGE
+332 TNACIRMATGE

-361 VMRAICEHGADFIYT
+361 VMRAICEHGTDFIYT
-376 DENTFSEEPHDA
+376 DENTFSEEPRDA

-439 RLTEKAKKIFHIRKI
+439 RLTEKAKKVFHIRKI

-473 YTITAAKKALAAHLE
+473 YTVAAAKKALAAHLE

-528 DLDVCLK
+528 DLDICLK
-535 SLYGKSLYKNFE
+535 SLYEKSSYKSFE

-565 KVKQQYEKLNVVTW
+565 ALTQKHGNIKIVTW
-579 TGIFNYSAI
+579 KGDFNYSAI

-597 GEYVLLLNNDVEIIN
+597 GEYILLLNNDVEIIN

-653 IAGHSHKHFD
+653 TAGHAHKHFG
-663 RHDPGYA
+663 RSHPGYM

-708 NDVDLCMKIREK
+708 NDVDLCMKIRKK
-720 GYLIVFTPYAELY
+720 GYLVVFTPYAELY

-742 DDTPE
+742 DSTPE
-747 KLERFHGE
+747 KLERFRGE
-755 VRRFEMKWQKQLDD
+755 IDRFKEKWQKQLDD

>member
-1 MNLNTKLDLSDFCN
+1 MKANTKLNSPDNSSKK
-15 LFYNAENGF
+15 A
-24 MKCAAEVEIA
+24 
-34 NETVIATAEFPSQTD
+34 
-49 SVCIISGK
+49 
-57 TSEIIS
+57 
-63 DAQVLGEEKCT
+63 
-74 IEIIDGFENG
+74 
-84 ADIKCCSGNPKIMI
+84 
-98 SFDKPVSKICVK
+98 VS
-110 YNYVVAESPT
+110 P
-120 ELAIFG
+120 
-126 KYVEKSNRCKEL
+126 
-138 EKKLR
+138 LR
-143 NIEAHAP
+143 RI
-150 AAEKNRV
+150 
-157 NTALK
+157 TAL
-162 AENDRLRAD
+162 
-171 INLIHGSFSWRITSP
+171 I
-186 IRRLSAL
+186 
-193 FKRLAIGR
+193 KRLAIGR

-226 VDKSKLEKISDDF
+226 VDKRKLKKIAKAY
-239 YISDERRRA
+239 YISAQRREQ
-248 EEKAEFT
+248 EENAQFPKD
-255 KNIKFSVLV
+255 IKFSVLA
-264 PLYNTPEKFLKEM
+264 PLYNTPESFLKAM
-277 IESVEAQTYKNWEL
+277 IESVQAQTYKNWEL

-296 SDSEHSFVGEICKR
+296 SDKEHSFVGEICKK
-310 YADKDERIKYEKL
+310 YADGDKRIKYEKL
-323 EKNLGISEN
+323 ERNLGISEN
-332 TNACISMATGE
+332 TNACIRMATGD

-376 DENTFSEEPHDA
+376 DENTFSEEPRDA

-414 SRELLDS
+414 SRELLDT

-439 RLTEKAKKIFHIRKI
+439 RLTEKAKKVFHIRKI
-454 LYYWRAHKNS
+454 LYYWRAHKNF

-473 YTITAAKKALAAHLE
+473 YTVTAAKKALSAHLE

-528 DLDVCLK
+528 DLDICLK
-535 SLYGKSLYKNFE
+535 SLYEKSSYKNFE

-565 KVKQQYEKLNVVTW
+565 ALTQKHGNIKIVKWKGN
-579 TGIFNYSAI
+579 FNYSAI

-597 GEYVLLLNNDVEIIN
+597 GEYILLLNNDVEIIN
-612 GSCLEEM
+612 GVCLEEM

-653 IAGHSHKHFD
+653 TAGHAHKHFG
-663 RHDPGYA
+663 RNHPGYM
-670 ARASIAQNLT
+670 ARASIAQNLS

-708 NDVDLCMKIREK
+708 NDVDLCMKIRKK
-720 GYLIVFTPYAELY
+720 GYLVVFTPYAELY

-742 DDTPE
+742 DSTPE
-747 KLERFHGE
+747 KLERFRGE
-755 VRRFEMKWQKQLDD
+755 IDRFKEKWQKQLDD

>member
-1 MNLNTKLDLSDFCN
+1 MKANTKLNSPDN
-15 LFYNAENGF
+15 
-24 MKCAAEVEIA
+24 
-34 NETVIATAEFPSQTD
+34 PS
-49 SVCIISGK
+49 K
-57 TSEIIS
+57 K
-63 DAQVLGEEKCT
+63 A
-74 IEIIDGFENG
+74 
-84 ADIKCCSGNPKIMI
+84 
-98 SFDKPVSKICVK
+98 VS
-110 YNYVVAESPT
+110 P
-120 ELAIFG
+120 
-126 KYVEKSNRCKEL
+126 
-138 EKKLR
+138 LR
-143 NIEAHAP
+143 RI
-150 AAEKNRV
+150 
-157 NTALK
+157 TAL
-162 AENDRLRAD
+162 
-171 INLIHGSFSWRITSP
+171 I
-186 IRRLSAL
+186 
-193 FKRLAIGR
+193 KRLAIGR

-226 VDKSKLEKISDDF
+226 VDKRKLKKIAEDY
-239 YISDERRRA
+239 YISAQRREQ
-248 EEKAEFT
+248 EENAQFPKD
-255 KNIKFSVLV
+255 IKFSVLV
-264 PLYNTPEKFLKEM
+264 PLYNTPDSFLKAM
-277 IESVEAQTYKNWEL
+277 IESVQAQTYKNWEL

-296 SDSEHSFVGEICKR
+296 SDSEHSFVGEICKK
-310 YADKDERIKYEKL
+310 YADGDRRIKYEKL
-323 EKNLGISEN
+323 ERNLGISEN
-332 TNACISMATGE
+332 TNACIRMATGE

-376 DENTFSEEPHDA
+376 DENTFSEEPRDA

-408 CHLSVF
+408 CHLSAF

-439 RLTEKAKKIFHIRKI
+439 RLTEKAKKVFHIRKI

-473 YTITAAKKALAAHLE
+473 YTVTAAKKALAAHLE

-528 DLDVCLK
+528 DLEVCLK
-535 SLYGKSLYKNFE
+535 SLYEKSSYKNFE

-565 KVKQQYEKLNVVTW
+565 AIAQKHGNVKIVKWEGN
-579 TGIFNYSAI
+579 FNYSAI
-588 NNFGVNYAK
+588 NNFGVNYAN
-597 GEYVLLLNNDVEIIN
+597 GEFILLLNNDVEIIN

-653 IAGHSHKHFD
+653 TAGHAHKHFG
-663 RHDPGYA
+663 RSHPGYM
-670 ARASIAQNLT
+670 ARASIAQNLS

-708 NDVDLCMKIREK
+708 NDVDLCMKIRKK
-720 GYLIVFTPYAELY
+720 GYLVVFTPYAELY

-742 DDTPE
+742 DSTPE
-747 KLERFHGE
+747 KLERFRGE
-755 VRRFEMKWQKQLDD
+755 IDRFKEKWQKQLDD

>member
-1 MNLNTKLDLSDFCN
+1 MKANTKL
-15 LFYNAENGF
+15 
-24 MKCAAEVEIA
+24 
-34 NETVIATAEFPSQTD
+34 
-49 SVCIISGK
+49 ISPDNSSK
-57 TSEIIS
+57 K
-63 DAQVLGEEKCT
+63 A
-74 IEIIDGFENG
+74 
-84 ADIKCCSGNPKIMI
+84 
-98 SFDKPVSKICVK
+98 VS
-110 YNYVVAESPT
+110 P
-120 ELAIFG
+120 
-126 KYVEKSNRCKEL
+126 
-138 EKKLR
+138 LR
-143 NIEAHAP
+143 
-150 AAEKNRV
+150 RV
-157 NTALK
+157 TAL
-162 AENDRLRAD
+162 
-171 INLIHGSFSWRITSP
+171 I
-186 IRRLSAL
+186 
-193 FKRLAIGR
+193 KRLAIGR
-201 TLVYLKKNGLRATVY
+201 TLVYLKKNGLRATLY

-226 VDKSKLEKISDDF
+226 VDKRKLKKIAKDY
-239 YISDERRRA
+239 YISAQRREQ
-248 EEKAEFT
+248 EENARFPKD
-255 KNIKFSVLV
+255 IKFSVLV
-264 PLYNTPEKFLKEM
+264 PLYNTPESFLKAM
-277 IESVEAQTYKNWEL
+277 IESVQAQTYKNWEL

-296 SDSEHSFVGEICKR
+296 SDSEHSFVGEICKK
-310 YADKDERIKYEKL
+310 YADGDKRIKYEKL
-323 EKNLGISEN
+323 ERNLGISEN
-332 TNACISMATGE
+332 TNACIRMATGE

-376 DENTFSEEPHDA
+376 DENTFSEEPRDA

-439 RLTEKAKKIFHIRKI
+439 RLTEKAKKVFHIRKI

-464 VAQDVGAKP
+464 VAQDVAAKP
-473 YTITAAKKALAAHLE
+473 YTVTAAKKALAAHLE

-528 DLDVCLK
+528 DLDICLK
-535 SLYGKSLYKNFE
+535 SLYEKSSYKNFE

-565 KVKQQYEKLNVVTW
+565 ALTQKHGNIKIVTW
-579 TGIFNYSAI
+579 KGNFNYSAI

-597 GEYVLLLNNDVEIIN
+597 GEYILLLNNDVEIIN

-653 IAGHSHKHFD
+653 TAGHAHKHFG
-663 RHDPGYA
+663 RSHPGYM

-708 NDVDLCMKIREK
+708 NDVDLCMKIRKK
-720 GYLIVFTPYAELY
+720 GYLVVFTPYAELY

-742 DDTPE
+742 DSTPE
-747 KLERFHGE
+747 KLERFRGE
-755 VRRFEMKWQKQLDD
+755 IDRFKEKWQKQLDD

>member
-1 MNLNTKLDLSDFCN
+1 
-15 LFYNAENGF
+15 
-24 MKCAAEVEIA
+24 MKA
-34 NETVIATAEFPSQTD
+34 N
-49 SVCIISGK
+49 
-57 TSEIIS
+57 
-63 DAQVLGEEKCT
+63 
-74 IEIIDGFENG
+74 
-84 ADIKCCSGNPKIMI
+84 
-98 SFDKPVSKICVK
+98 
-110 YNYVVAESPT
+110 
-120 ELAIFG
+120 
-126 KYVEKSNRCKEL
+126 
-138 EKKLR
+138 KKLNSPDNPSKKAVSPLR
-143 NIEAHAP
+143 RI
-150 AAEKNRV
+150 
-157 NTALK
+157 TAL
-162 AENDRLRAD
+162 
-171 INLIHGSFSWRITSP
+171 I
-186 IRRLSAL
+186 
-193 FKRLAIGR
+193 KRLAIGR

-226 VDKSKLEKISDDF
+226 IDKRKLKKIAKDY
-239 YISDERRRA
+239 YISAQRREQ
-248 EEKAEFT
+248 EENAQFPKD
-255 KNIKFSVLV
+255 IKFSVLV
-264 PLYNTPEKFLKEM
+264 PLYNTPESFLKAM
-277 IESVEAQTYKNWEL
+277 IESVQAQTYKNWEL

-296 SDSEHSFVGEICKR
+296 SDSEHSFVGEICKK
-310 YADKDERIKYEKL
+310 YADGDRRIKYEKL
-323 EKNLGISEN
+323 ERNLGISEN
-332 TNACISMATGE
+332 TNACIRMVTGE

-376 DENTFSEEPHDA
+376 DENTFSEEPRDA

-439 RLTEKAKKIFHIRKI
+439 RLTEKAKKVFHIRKI

-473 YTITAAKKALAAHLE
+473 YTVTAAKKALAAHLE

-512 GNPLISV
+512 GNPLASV

-528 DLDVCLK
+528 DLDICLK
-535 SLYGKSLYKNFE
+535 SLYEKSSYKNFE

-565 KVKQQYEKLNVVTW
+565 AIAQKHGNIKIVKWEGN
-579 TGIFNYSAI
+579 FNYSAI

-597 GEYVLLLNNDVEIIN
+597 GEFILLLNNDVEIIN

-653 IAGHSHKHFD
+653 TAGHAHKHFG
-663 RHDPGYA
+663 RSHPGYM
-670 ARASIAQNLT
+670 ARASIAQNLS

-708 NDVDLCMKIREK
+708 NDVDLCMKIRKK
-720 GYLIVFTPYAELY
+720 GYLVVFTPYAELY

-742 DDTPE
+742 DSTPE
-747 KLERFHGE
+747 KLERFRGE
-755 VRRFEMKWQKQLDD
+755 IDRFKEKWQKQLDD

>member
-1 MNLNTKLDLSDFCN
+1 MKANTKLNSP
-15 LFYNAENGF
+15 EN
-24 MKCAAEVEIA
+24 
-34 NETVIATAEFPSQTD
+34 PS
-49 SVCIISGK
+49 K
-57 TSEIIS
+57 K
-63 DAQVLGEEKCT
+63 A
-74 IEIIDGFENG
+74 
-84 ADIKCCSGNPKIMI
+84 
-98 SFDKPVSKICVK
+98 VS
-110 YNYVVAESPT
+110 P
-120 ELAIFG
+120 
-126 KYVEKSNRCKEL
+126 
-138 EKKLR
+138 LR
-143 NIEAHAP
+143 RI
-150 AAEKNRV
+150 
-157 NTALK
+157 TAL
-162 AENDRLRAD
+162 
-171 INLIHGSFSWRITSP
+171 I
-186 IRRLSAL
+186 
-193 FKRLAIGR
+193 KRLAIGR

-226 VDKSKLEKISDDF
+226 VDKRKLKKISKDY
-239 YISDERRRA
+239 YISAQRREQ
-248 EEKAEFT
+248 EENAQFPKD
-255 KNIKFSVLV
+255 IKFSVLV
-264 PLYNTPEKFLKEM
+264 PLYNTPESFLKAM
-277 IESVEAQTYKNWEL
+277 IESVQAQTYRNWEL

-296 SDSEHSFVGEICKR
+296 SDKDNSFVGEICKK
-310 YADKDERIKYEKL
+310 YAGKDERIKYEKL
-323 EKNLGISEN
+323 ERNLGISEN
-332 TNACISMATGE
+332 TNACIRMATGE

-408 CHLSVF
+408 CHLSAF

-439 RLTEKAKKIFHIRKI
+439 RLSEKAKKVFHIRKI

-473 YTITAAKKALAAHLE
+473 YTVTAAKKALAAHLE

-528 DLDVCLK
+528 DLDICLK
-535 SLYGKSLYKNFE
+535 SLYEKSSYKNFE

-565 KVKQQYEKLNVVTW
+565 AIAQKHGNVKIVKWEGN
-579 TGIFNYSAI
+579 FNYSAI

-597 GEYVLLLNNDVEIIN
+597 GEFILLLNNDVEIIN

-653 IAGHSHKHFD
+653 TAGHAHKHFG
-663 RHDPGYA
+663 RSHPGYM
-670 ARASIAQNLT
+670 ARASIAQNLS

-708 NDVDLCMKIREK
+708 NDVDLCMKIRKK
-720 GYLIVFTPYAELY
+720 GYLVVFTPYAELY

-742 DDTPE
+742 DSTPE
-747 KLERFHGE
+747 KLERFRGE
-755 VRRFEMKWQKQLDD
+755 INRFKEKWKKQLDD

>member
-1 MNLNTKLDLSDFCN
+1 MKANTKL
-15 LFYNAENGF
+15 
-24 MKCAAEVEIA
+24 
-34 NETVIATAEFPSQTD
+34 
-49 SVCIISGK
+49 ISPDNSSK
-57 TSEIIS
+57 K
-63 DAQVLGEEKCT
+63 A
-74 IEIIDGFENG
+74 
-84 ADIKCCSGNPKIMI
+84 
-98 SFDKPVSKICVK
+98 VS
-110 YNYVVAESPT
+110 P
-120 ELAIFG
+120 
-126 KYVEKSNRCKEL
+126 
-138 EKKLR
+138 LR
-143 NIEAHAP
+143 
-150 AAEKNRV
+150 RV
-157 NTALK
+157 TAL
-162 AENDRLRAD
+162 
-171 INLIHGSFSWRITSP
+171 I
-186 IRRLSAL
+186 
-193 FKRLAIGR
+193 KRLAIGR

-226 VDKSKLEKISDDF
+226 VDKRKLKKIAKDY
-239 YISDERRRA
+239 YISAQRREQ
-248 EEKAEFT
+248 EENAQFPKD
-255 KNIKFSVLV
+255 IKFSVLV
-264 PLYNTPEKFLKEM
+264 PLYNTPESFLKAM
-277 IESVEAQTYKNWEL
+277 IESVQAQTYKNWEL

-296 SDSEHSFVGEICKR
+296 SDREHSFVGEICKK
-310 YADKDERIKYEKL
+310 YADGDKRIKYEKL

-332 TNACISMATGE
+332 SNACIRMATGE

-376 DENTFSEEPHDA
+376 DENTFSEEPRDA

-414 SRELLDS
+414 SMELLDS

-473 YTITAAKKALAAHLE
+473 YTVTAAKKALAAHLE

-528 DLDVCLK
+528 DLDICLK
-535 SLYGKSLYKNFE
+535 SLYEKSLYKNFE

-565 KVKQQYEKLNVVTW
+565 AIAQKHGNIKIVTW
-579 TGIFNYSAI
+579 KGNFNYSAI

-597 GEYVLLLNNDVEIIN
+597 GEYILLLNNDVEIIN
-612 GSCLEEM
+612 GSCFEEM

-653 IAGHSHKHFD
+653 TAGHAHKHFG
-663 RHDPGYA
+663 RSHPGYM

-693 FDEVGGLDESFEVAF
+693 FDEVGGLDEEFEVAF

-720 GYLIVFTPYAELY
+720 GYLVVFTPYAELY

-742 DDTPE
+742 DSTPE
-747 KLERFHGE
+747 KLERFRGE
-755 VRRFEMKWQKQLDD
+755 IDRFKEKWQKQLDD

>member
-1 MNLNTKLDLSDFCN
+1 MKANTKL
-15 LFYNAENGF
+15 
-24 MKCAAEVEIA
+24 
-34 NETVIATAEFPSQTD
+34 
-49 SVCIISGK
+49 ISPDNSSK
-57 TSEIIS
+57 K
-63 DAQVLGEEKCT
+63 A
-74 IEIIDGFENG
+74 
-84 ADIKCCSGNPKIMI
+84 
-98 SFDKPVSKICVK
+98 VS
-110 YNYVVAESPT
+110 P
-120 ELAIFG
+120 
-126 KYVEKSNRCKEL
+126 
-138 EKKLR
+138 LR
-143 NIEAHAP
+143 
-150 AAEKNRV
+150 RV
-157 NTALK
+157 TALIK
-162 AENDRLRAD
+162 
-171 INLIHGSFSWRITSP
+171 RI
-186 IRRLSAL
+186 
-193 FKRLAIGR
+193 AIGR
-201 TLVYLKKNGLRATVY
+201 TLIYLKKNGLRATVY

-226 VDKSKLEKISDDF
+226 VDKRKLKKIAKDY
-239 YISDERRRA
+239 YISAQRREQ
-248 EEKAEFT
+248 EENAQFPKD
-255 KNIKFSVLV
+255 IKFSVLV
-264 PLYNTPEKFLKEM
+264 PLYNTPENFLKAM
-277 IESVEAQTYKNWEL
+277 IESVQAQTYKNWEL

-296 SDSEHSFVGEICKR
+296 SDREHSFVGEICKK
-310 YADKDERIKYEKL
+310 YADGDKRIKYEKL
-323 EKNLGISEN
+323 ERNLGISEN
-332 TNACISMATGE
+332 TNACIRMATGE

-376 DENTFSEEPHDA
+376 DENTFSEEPRDA

-439 RLTEKAKKIFHIRKI
+439 RLTEKAKKVFHIRKI

-473 YTITAAKKALAAHLE
+473 YTVTAAKKALAAHLE

-528 DLDVCLK
+528 DLDICLK
-535 SLYGKSLYKNFE
+535 SLYEKSSYKNFE

-565 KVKQQYEKLNVVTW
+565 KIKQRYENLKVVIW

-597 GEYVLLLNNDVEIIN
+597 GEYILLLNNDVEIIN

-653 IAGHSHKHFD
+653 TAGHAHKHFG
-663 RHDPGYA
+663 RSHPGYM

-708 NDVDLCMKIREK
+708 NDVDLCMEIREK
-720 GYLIVFTPYAELY
+720 GYLVVFTPYAELY

-742 DDTPE
+742 DSTPE
-747 KLERFHGE
+747 KLERFRGE
-755 VRRFEMKWQKQLDD
+755 IDRFKEKWQKQLDD

>member
-1 MNLNTKLDLSDFCN
+1 MKANTKLNSPDNLSKK
-15 LFYNAENGF
+15 A
-24 MKCAAEVEIA
+24 
-34 NETVIATAEFPSQTD
+34 
-49 SVCIISGK
+49 
-57 TSEIIS
+57 
-63 DAQVLGEEKCT
+63 
-74 IEIIDGFENG
+74 
-84 ADIKCCSGNPKIMI
+84 
-98 SFDKPVSKICVK
+98 VS
-110 YNYVVAESPT
+110 P
-120 ELAIFG
+120 
-126 KYVEKSNRCKEL
+126 
-138 EKKLR
+138 LR
-143 NIEAHAP
+143 RI
-150 AAEKNRV
+150 
-157 NTALK
+157 TAL
-162 AENDRLRAD
+162 
-171 INLIHGSFSWRITSP
+171 I
-186 IRRLSAL
+186 
-193 FKRLAIGR
+193 KRLAIGR

-226 VDKSKLEKISDDF
+226 VDKRKLKKIAEDY
-239 YISDERRRA
+239 YISAQRREQ
-248 EEKAEFT
+248 EENAQFPKD
-255 KNIKFSVLV
+255 IKFSVLV
-264 PLYNTPEKFLKEM
+264 PLYNTPDSFLKAM
-277 IESVEAQTYKNWEL
+277 IESVQAQTYKNWEL

-296 SDSEHSFVGEICKR
+296 SDKEHSFVGKICKK
-310 YADKDERIKYEKL
+310 YADGDKRIKYEKL
-323 EKNLGISEN
+323 ERNLGISEN
-332 TNACISMATGE
+332 TNACIRMATGE

-376 DENTFSEEPHDA
+376 DENTFSEEPRDA

-408 CHLSVF
+408 CHLSAF

-439 RLTEKAKKIFHIRKI
+439 RLTEKAKKVFHIRKI

-473 YTITAAKKALAAHLE
+473 YTVTAAKKALAAHLE

-528 DLDVCLK
+528 DLEVCLK
-535 SLYGKSLYKNFE
+535 SLYEKSSYKNFE

-565 KVKQQYEKLNVVTW
+565 AIAQKHGNIKIVKWEGN
-579 TGIFNYSAI
+579 FNYSAI

-597 GEYVLLLNNDVEIIN
+597 GEFILLLNNDVEIIN

-653 IAGHSHKHFD
+653 TAGHAHKHFG
-663 RHDPGYA
+663 RSHPGYM
-670 ARASIAQNLT
+670 ARASIAQNLS

-708 NDVDLCMKIREK
+708 NDVDLCMKIRKK
-720 GYLIVFTPYAELY
+720 GYLVVFTPYAELY

-742 DDTPE
+742 DSTPE
-747 KLERFHGE
+747 KLERFRGE
-755 VRRFEMKWQKQLDD
+755 IDRFKEKWKKQLDD

>member
-1 MNLNTKLDLSDFCN
+1 MKANTKLNSP
-15 LFYNAENGF
+15 EN
-24 MKCAAEVEIA
+24 
-34 NETVIATAEFPSQTD
+34 PS
-49 SVCIISGK
+49 K
-57 TSEIIS
+57 K
-63 DAQVLGEEKCT
+63 A
-74 IEIIDGFENG
+74 
-84 ADIKCCSGNPKIMI
+84 
-98 SFDKPVSKICVK
+98 VS
-110 YNYVVAESPT
+110 P
-120 ELAIFG
+120 
-126 KYVEKSNRCKEL
+126 
-138 EKKLR
+138 LR
-143 NIEAHAP
+143 RI
-150 AAEKNRV
+150 
-157 NTALK
+157 TAL
-162 AENDRLRAD
+162 
-171 INLIHGSFSWRITSP
+171 I
-186 IRRLSAL
+186 
-193 FKRLAIGR
+193 KRLAIGR

-226 VDKSKLEKISDDF
+226 VDKRKLKKIAKDY
-239 YISDERRRA
+239 YISAQRREQ
-248 EEKAEFT
+248 EENAQFPKD
-255 KNIKFSVLV
+255 IKFSVLV
-264 PLYNTPEKFLKEM
+264 PLYNTPDSFLKAM
-277 IESVEAQTYKNWEL
+277 IESVQVQTYKNWEL
-291 CLADG
+291 CLTDG
-296 SDSEHSFVGEICKR
+296 SDKEHSFVGEICKK
-310 YADKDERIKYEKL
+310 YADGDKRIKYEKL
-323 EKNLGISEN
+323 ERNLGISEN
-332 TNACISMATGE
+332 TNACIRMATGE

-376 DENTFSEEPHDA
+376 DENTFSEEPSDA

-439 RLTEKAKKIFHIRKI
+439 RLTEKAKKVFHIRKI

-497 DSSVPT
+497 DSSIPT

-528 DLDVCLK
+528 DLDICLK
-535 SLYGKSLYKNFE
+535 SLYEKSSYKNFE

-565 KVKQQYEKLNVVTW
+565 ALTQKHGNVKIVKW
-579 TGIFNYSAI
+579 TGNFNYSAI

-597 GEYVLLLNNDVEIIN
+597 GEFILLLNNDVEIIN
-612 GSCLEEM
+612 DSCLEEM

-653 IAGHSHKHFD
+653 TAGHAHKHFG
-663 RHDPGYA
+663 RSHPGYM

-708 NDVDLCMKIREK
+708 NDVDLCMKIRKK
-720 GYLIVFTPYAELY
+720 GYLVVFTPYAELY

-742 DDTPE
+742 DSTPE
-747 KLERFHGE
+747 KLERFRGE
-755 VRRFEMKWQKQLDD
+755 IDRFKEKWQKQLDD

>member
-1 MNLNTKLDLSDFCN
+1 
-15 LFYNAENGF
+15 
-24 MKCAAEVEIA
+24 MKA
-34 NETVIATAEFPSQTD
+34 N
-49 SVCIISGK
+49 
-57 TSEIIS
+57 
-63 DAQVLGEEKCT
+63 
-74 IEIIDGFENG
+74 
-84 ADIKCCSGNPKIMI
+84 
-98 SFDKPVSKICVK
+98 
-110 YNYVVAESPT
+110 T
-120 ELAIFG
+120 ELNLPDNPS
-126 KYVEKSNRCKEL
+126 KKSVSP
-138 EKKLR
+138 LR
-143 NIEAHAP
+143 HI
-150 AAEKNRV
+150 
-157 NTALK
+157 TAL
-162 AENDRLRAD
+162 
-171 INLIHGSFSWRITSP
+171 I
-186 IRRLSAL
+186 
-193 FKRLAIGR
+193 KRLAIGR

-226 VDKSKLEKISDDF
+226 VDKRKLKKIAKDY
-239 YISDERRRA
+239 YISAQRREQ
-248 EEKAEFT
+248 EENAQFSKD
-255 KNIKFSVLV
+255 IKFSVLV

-296 SDSEHSFVGEICKR
+296 SDKENSYVGEICKK
-310 YADKDERIKYEKL
+310 YADGDKRIKYERL
-323 EKNLGISEN
+323 ERNLGISEN
-332 TNACISMATGE
+332 TNACIRMATGE

-376 DENTFSEEPHDA
+376 DENTFSEEPRDA

-439 RLTEKAKKIFHIRKI
+439 RLTEKAKKVFHIRKI

-473 YTITAAKKALAAHLE
+473 YTEKKKKKALAAHLE
-488 RCGLKGEVL
+488 RCGLNGEVL

-512 GNPLISV
+512 GNPLISI

-528 DLDVCLK
+528 DLEVCLK
-535 SLYGKSLYKNFE
+535 SLYEKSSYKNFE

-565 KVKQQYEKLNVVTW
+565 VLSQKHSNIKIVTW
-579 TGIFNYSAI
+579 EGIFNYSAI

-597 GEYVLLLNNDVEIIN
+597 GEYILLLNNDVEIIN
-612 GSCLEEM
+612 GNCLEEM

-653 IAGHSHKHFD
+653 TAGHAHKHFN
-663 RHDPGYA
+663 RTHPGYM
-670 ARASIAQNLT
+670 ARASIAQNLS

-708 NDVDLCMKIREK
+708 NDVDLCMKIRKK

-742 DDTPE
+742 DSTPE
-747 KLERFHGE
+747 KLERFRGE
-755 VRRFEMKWQKQLDD
+755 IDRFKEKWQKQLDD

>member
-1 MNLNTKLDLSDFCN
+1 MKANTKL
-15 LFYNAENGF
+15 
-24 MKCAAEVEIA
+24 
-34 NETVIATAEFPSQTD
+34 
-49 SVCIISGK
+49 ISPDNSSK
-57 TSEIIS
+57 K
-63 DAQVLGEEKCT
+63 A
-74 IEIIDGFENG
+74 
-84 ADIKCCSGNPKIMI
+84 
-98 SFDKPVSKICVK
+98 VS
-110 YNYVVAESPT
+110 P
-120 ELAIFG
+120 
-126 KYVEKSNRCKEL
+126 
-138 EKKLR
+138 LR
-143 NIEAHAP
+143 
-150 AAEKNRV
+150 RV
-157 NTALK
+157 TAL
-162 AENDRLRAD
+162 
-171 INLIHGSFSWRITSP
+171 I
-186 IRRLSAL
+186 
-193 FKRLAIGR
+193 KRLAIGR

-226 VDKSKLEKISDDF
+226 VDKRKLKKIAKDY
-239 YISDERRRA
+239 YISAQRRA
-248 EEKAEFT
+248 QEENAQFP

-264 PLYNTPEKFLKEM
+264 PLYNTPESFLKAM
-277 IESVEAQTYKNWEL
+277 IESVQAQTYKNWEL

-296 SDSEHSFVGEICKR
+296 SDSEHSFVGEICKK
-310 YADKDERIKYEKL
+310 YADGDKRIKYEKL

-332 TNACISMATGE
+332 TNACIRMATGE

-376 DENTFSEEPHDA
+376 DENTFSEEPRDA

-439 RLTEKAKKIFHIRKI
+439 RLTEKAKKVFHIRKI

-473 YTITAAKKALAAHLE
+473 YTVTAAKKALAAHLE

-528 DLDVCLK
+528 DLDICLK
-535 SLYGKSLYKNFE
+535 SLYEKSSYKNFE

-565 KVKQQYEKLNVVTW
+565 TLTQKHGNIKIVKWEGN
-579 TGIFNYSAI
+579 FNYSAI

-597 GEYVLLLNNDVEIIN
+597 GEYILLLNNDVEIIN

-653 IAGHSHKHFD
+653 TAGHAHKHFG
-663 RHDPGYA
+663 RSHPGYM

-720 GYLIVFTPYAELY
+720 GYLVVFTPYAELY

-742 DDTPE
+742 DSTPE
-747 KLERFHGE
+747 KLERFRGE
-755 VRRFEMKWQKQLDD
+755 IDRFKEKWQKQLDD

>member
-1 MNLNTKLDLSDFCN
+1 MKANTKLNSPDN
-15 LFYNAENGF
+15 
-24 MKCAAEVEIA
+24 
-34 NETVIATAEFPSQTD
+34 
-49 SVCIISGK
+49 
-57 TSEIIS
+57 TSKK
-63 DAQVLGEEKCT
+63 A
-74 IEIIDGFENG
+74 
-84 ADIKCCSGNPKIMI
+84 
-98 SFDKPVSKICVK
+98 VS
-110 YNYVVAESPT
+110 P
-120 ELAIFG
+120 
-126 KYVEKSNRCKEL
+126 
-138 EKKLR
+138 LR
-143 NIEAHAP
+143 RI
-150 AAEKNRV
+150 
-157 NTALK
+157 TAL
-162 AENDRLRAD
+162 
-171 INLIHGSFSWRITSP
+171 I
-186 IRRLSAL
+186 
-193 FKRLAIGR
+193 KRLAIGR
-201 TLVYLKKNGLRATVY
+201 TLVYLKKNGVRATVY

-226 VDKSKLEKISDDF
+226 VDKRKLKKIAEDY
-239 YISDERRRA
+239 YISAQRREQ
-248 EEKAEFT
+248 EENAQFPKD
-255 KNIKFSVLV
+255 IKFSVLV
-264 PLYNTPEKFLKEM
+264 PLYNTPDSFLKAM
-277 IESVEAQTYKNWEL
+277 IESVQAQTYKNWEL

-296 SDSEHSFVGEICKR
+296 SDKEHSFVGEICKK
-310 YADKDERIKYEKL
+310 YADGDRRIKYEKL

-332 TNACISMATGE
+332 TNACIRMATGE

-376 DENTFSEEPHDA
+376 DENTFSEEPRDA

-473 YTITAAKKALAAHLE
+473 YTVTAAKKALAAHLE

-535 SLYGKSLYKNFE
+535 SLYEKSSYKNFE

-565 KVKQQYEKLNVVTW
+565 AIAQKHGNVKIVKWEGN
-579 TGIFNYSAI
+579 FNYSAI

-597 GEYVLLLNNDVEIIN
+597 GEFILLLNNDVEIIN

-653 IAGHSHKHFD
+653 TAGHAHKHFG
-663 RHDPGYA
+663 RSHPGYM
-670 ARASIAQNLT
+670 ARASIAQNLS
-680 ACTAAC
+680 ACTAAS

-708 NDVDLCMKIREK
+708 NDVDLCMKIRKK
-720 GYLIVFTPYAELY
+720 GYLVVFTPYAELY

-742 DDTPE
+742 DSTPE
-747 KLERFHGE
+747 KLERFRGE
-755 VRRFEMKWQKQLDD
+755 IDRFKEKWQKQLDD

>member
-1 MNLNTKLDLSDFCN
+1 
-15 LFYNAENGF
+15 
-24 MKCAAEVEIA
+24 MKA
-34 NETVIATAEFPSQTD
+34 N
-49 SVCIISGK
+49 
-57 TSEIIS
+57 
-63 DAQVLGEEKCT
+63 
-74 IEIIDGFENG
+74 
-84 ADIKCCSGNPKIMI
+84 
-98 SFDKPVSKICVK
+98 
-110 YNYVVAESPT
+110 
-120 ELAIFG
+120 
-126 KYVEKSNRCKEL
+126 
-138 EKKLR
+138 KKLNSPDNPSKKAVSPLR
-143 NIEAHAP
+143 RI
-150 AAEKNRV
+150 
-157 NTALK
+157 TAL
-162 AENDRLRAD
+162 
-171 INLIHGSFSWRITSP
+171 I
-186 IRRLSAL
+186 
-193 FKRLAIGR
+193 KRLAIGR

-216 RVLKGAGPMP
+216 RVLKGEGPMP
-226 VDKSKLEKISDDF
+226 VDKRKLKKIAKDY
-239 YISDERRRA
+239 YISAQRREQ
-248 EEKAEFT
+248 EENAQFPKD
-255 KNIKFSVLV
+255 IKFSVLV
-264 PLYNTPEKFLKEM
+264 PLYNTPESFLKAM
-277 IESVEAQTYKNWEL
+277 IESVQAQTYKNWEL

-296 SDSEHSFVGEICKR
+296 SDSEHSFVGEICKK
-310 YADKDERIKYEKL
+310 YADGDRRIKYEKL
-323 EKNLGISEN
+323 ERNLGISEN
-332 TNACISMATGE
+332 TNACIRMATGE

-376 DENTFSEEPHDA
+376 DENTFSEEPRDA

-439 RLTEKAKKIFHIRKI
+439 RLTEKAKKVFHIRKI

-473 YTITAAKKALAAHLE
+473 YTVTAAKKALAAHLE

-512 GNPLISV
+512 GNPLVSV

-528 DLDVCLK
+528 DLDICLK
-535 SLYGKSLYKNFE
+535 SLYEKSSYKNFE

-565 KVKQQYEKLNVVTW
+565 AIAQKHGNIKIVKWEGN
-579 TGIFNYSAI
+579 FNYSAI

-597 GEYVLLLNNDVEIIN
+597 GEFILLLNNDVEIIN

-653 IAGHSHKHFD
+653 TAGHAHKHFG
-663 RHDPGYA
+663 RSHPGYM
-670 ARASIAQNLT
+670 ARASIAQNLS

-708 NDVDLCMKIREK
+708 NDVDLCMKIRKK
-720 GYLIVFTPYAELY
+720 GYLVVFTPYAELY

-742 DDTPE
+742 DSTPE
-747 KLERFHGE
+747 KLERFRGE
-755 VRRFEMKWQKQLDD
+755 IDRFKEKWQKQLDD

>member
-1 MNLNTKLDLSDFCN
+1 MKANTKL
-15 LFYNAENGF
+15 
-24 MKCAAEVEIA
+24 
-34 NETVIATAEFPSQTD
+34 
-49 SVCIISGK
+49 ISPDNSSK
-57 TSEIIS
+57 K
-63 DAQVLGEEKCT
+63 A
-74 IEIIDGFENG
+74 
-84 ADIKCCSGNPKIMI
+84 
-98 SFDKPVSKICVK
+98 VS
-110 YNYVVAESPT
+110 P
-120 ELAIFG
+120 
-126 KYVEKSNRCKEL
+126 
-138 EKKLR
+138 LR
-143 NIEAHAP
+143 
-150 AAEKNRV
+150 RV
-157 NTALK
+157 TAL
-162 AENDRLRAD
+162 
-171 INLIHGSFSWRITSP
+171 I
-186 IRRLSAL
+186 
-193 FKRLAIGR
+193 KRLAIGR

-226 VDKSKLEKISDDF
+226 VDKRKLKKIAKDY
-239 YISDERRRA
+239 YISAQRRA
-248 EEKAEFT
+248 QEENAQFP

-264 PLYNTPEKFLKEM
+264 PLYNTPESFLKAM
-277 IESVEAQTYKNWEL
+277 IESVQAQTYKNWEL

-296 SDSEHSFVGEICKR
+296 SDREHSFVGEICKK
-310 YADKDERIKYEKL
+310 YADGDKRIKYEKL

-332 TNACISMATGE
+332 TNACIRMATGE

-361 VMRAICEHGADFIYT
+361 AMRAICEHGADFIYT
-376 DENTFSEEPHDA
+376 DENTFSEEPRDA

-439 RLTEKAKKIFHIRKI
+439 RLTEKAKKVFHIRKI

-473 YTITAAKKALAAHLE
+473 YTVTAAKKALAAHLE

-528 DLDVCLK
+528 DLDICLK
-535 SLYGKSLYKNFE
+535 SLYEKSSYKNFE

-565 KVKQQYEKLNVVTW
+565 KIKQRYENLKVVIW

-597 GEYVLLLNNDVEIIN
+597 GEYILLLNNDVEIIN

-619 LMFAQRKDVGAVGA
+619 LMFAQRKDVGTVGA

-653 IAGHSHKHFD
+653 TAGHAHKHFG
-663 RHDPGYA
+663 RSHPGYM

-708 NDVDLCMKIREK
+708 NDVDLCMKIRKK
-720 GYLIVFTPYAELY
+720 GYLVVFTPYAELY

-742 DDTPE
+742 DSTPE
-747 KLERFHGE
+747 KLERFRGE
-755 VRRFEMKWQKQLDD
+755 IDRFKEKWQKQLDD

>member
-1 MNLNTKLDLSDFCN
+1 
-15 LFYNAENGF
+15 
-24 MKCAAEVEIA
+24 MKA
-34 NETVIATAEFPSQTD
+34 N
-49 SVCIISGK
+49 
-57 TSEIIS
+57 
-63 DAQVLGEEKCT
+63 
-74 IEIIDGFENG
+74 
-84 ADIKCCSGNPKIMI
+84 
-98 SFDKPVSKICVK
+98 
-110 YNYVVAESPT
+110 T
-120 ELAIFG
+120 ELNLPDNPS
-126 KYVEKSNRCKEL
+126 KKSVSL
-138 EKKLR
+138 LR
-143 NIEAHAP
+143 HI
-150 AAEKNRV
+150 
-157 NTALK
+157 TAL
-162 AENDRLRAD
+162 
-171 INLIHGSFSWRITSP
+171 I
-186 IRRLSAL
+186 
-193 FKRLAIGR
+193 KRLAIGR

-226 VDKSKLEKISDDF
+226 VDKRKLKKIAKDY
-239 YISDERRRA
+239 YISAQRREQ
-248 EEKAEFT
+248 EENAQFPKD
-255 KNIKFSVLV
+255 IKFSVLV
-264 PLYNTPEKFLKEM
+264 PLYNTPESFLKAM
-277 IESVEAQTYKNWEL
+277 IESVQAQTYRNWEL

-296 SDSEHSFVGEICKR
+296 SDKENSYVGEICKK
-310 YADKDERIKYEKL
+310 YADGDKRIKYERL
-323 EKNLGISEN
+323 ERNLGISEN
-332 TNACISMATGE
+332 TNACIRMATGE

-376 DENTFSEEPHDA
+376 DENTFSEEPRDA

-439 RLTEKAKKIFHIRKI
+439 RLTEKAKKVFHIRKI

-464 VAQDVGAKP
+464 VAQDIGAKP
-473 YTITAAKKALAAHLE
+473 YTVMAAKKALAAHLE

-528 DLDVCLK
+528 DLEVCLK
-535 SLYGKSLYKNFE
+535 SLYEKSSYKNFE

-565 KVKQQYEKLNVVTW
+565 VLSQKHSNIKIVTW
-579 TGIFNYSAI
+579 EGNFNYSAI

-597 GEYVLLLNNDVEIIN
+597 GEYILLLNNDVEILN
-612 GSCLEEM
+612 DNCLEEM

-653 IAGHSHKHFD
+653 TAGHAHKHFN
-663 RHDPGYA
+663 RTHPGYM
-670 ARASIAQNLT
+670 ARASIAQNLS

-693 FDEVGGLDESFEVAF
+693 FDEVGGLDESFAVAF
-708 NDVDLCMKIREK
+708 NDVDLCMKIRKK

-742 DDTPE
+742 DSTPE
-747 KLERFHGE
+747 KLERFRGE
-755 VRRFEMKWQKQLDD
+755 IDRFKEKWQKQLDD

>member
-1 MNLNTKLDLSDFCN
+1 MKANTKLNSPDN
-15 LFYNAENGF
+15 
-24 MKCAAEVEIA
+24 
-34 NETVIATAEFPSQTD
+34 PS
-49 SVCIISGK
+49 K
-57 TSEIIS
+57 K
-63 DAQVLGEEKCT
+63 A
-74 IEIIDGFENG
+74 
-84 ADIKCCSGNPKIMI
+84 
-98 SFDKPVSKICVK
+98 VS
-110 YNYVVAESPT
+110 P
-120 ELAIFG
+120 
-126 KYVEKSNRCKEL
+126 
-138 EKKLR
+138 LR
-143 NIEAHAP
+143 RI
-150 AAEKNRV
+150 
-157 NTALK
+157 TAL
-162 AENDRLRAD
+162 
-171 INLIHGSFSWRITSP
+171 I
-186 IRRLSAL
+186 
-193 FKRLAIGR
+193 KRLAIGR
-201 TLVYLKKNGLRATVY
+201 TLVYLKKNGVRATVY
-216 RVLKGAGPMP
+216 RVFKGAGPMP
-226 VDKSKLEKISDDF
+226 VDKRKLKKIAEDY
-239 YISDERRRA
+239 YISAQRREQ
-248 EEKAEFT
+248 EENAQFPKD
-255 KNIKFSVLV
+255 IKFSVLV
-264 PLYNTPEKFLKEM
+264 PLYNTPESFLKAM
-277 IESVEAQTYKNWEL
+277 IESVQAQTYKNWEL

-296 SDSEHSFVGEICKR
+296 SDKEHSFVGEICKK
-310 YADKDERIKYEKL
+310 YADGDRRIKYEKL

-332 TNACISMATGE
+332 TNACIRMATGE

-356 SALYE
+356 SAFYE

-376 DENTFSEEPHDA
+376 DENTFSEEPRDA

-408 CHLSVF
+408 CHLSAF
-414 SRELLDS
+414 SRKLLDS
-421 VGYFRS
+421 AGYFRS

-439 RLTEKAKKIFHIRKI
+439 RLTEKAKKVFHIRKI

-473 YTITAAKKALAAHLE
+473 YTVTAAKKALAAHLE

-528 DLDVCLK
+528 DLDICLK
-535 SLYGKSLYKNFE
+535 SLYEKSSYKNFE

-565 KVKQQYEKLNVVTW
+565 AIAQKHGNIKIVKWEGN
-579 TGIFNYSAI
+579 FNYSAI

-597 GEYVLLLNNDVEIIN
+597 GEFILLLNNDVEIIN

-633 KLYYSDDTVQHA
+633 KLYYSDDAVQHA

-653 IAGHSHKHFD
+653 TAGHAHKHFG
-663 RHDPGYA
+663 RSHPGYM
-670 ARASIAQNLT
+670 ARASIAQNLS

-708 NDVDLCMKIREK
+708 NDVDLCMKIRKK
-720 GYLIVFTPYAELY
+720 GYLVVFTPYAELY

-742 DDTPE
+742 DSTPE
-747 KLERFHGE
+747 KLERFRGE
-755 VRRFEMKWQKQLDD
+755 IDRFKEKWQKQLDD

>member
-1 MNLNTKLDLSDFCN
+1 MKANTKL
-15 LFYNAENGF
+15 
-24 MKCAAEVEIA
+24 
-34 NETVIATAEFPSQTD
+34 
-49 SVCIISGK
+49 ISPDNSSK
-57 TSEIIS
+57 K
-63 DAQVLGEEKCT
+63 A
-74 IEIIDGFENG
+74 
-84 ADIKCCSGNPKIMI
+84 
-98 SFDKPVSKICVK
+98 VS
-110 YNYVVAESPT
+110 P
-120 ELAIFG
+120 
-126 KYVEKSNRCKEL
+126 
-138 EKKLR
+138 LR
-143 NIEAHAP
+143 
-150 AAEKNRV
+150 RV
-157 NTALK
+157 TAL
-162 AENDRLRAD
+162 
-171 INLIHGSFSWRITSP
+171 I
-186 IRRLSAL
+186 
-193 FKRLAIGR
+193 KRLAIGR

-226 VDKSKLEKISDDF
+226 VDKRKLKKIAKDY
-239 YISDERRRA
+239 YISAQRREQ
-248 EEKAEFT
+248 EENAQFPKD
-255 KNIKFSVLV
+255 IKFSVLV
-264 PLYNTPEKFLKEM
+264 PLYNTPESFLKAM
-277 IESVEAQTYKNWEL
+277 IESVQAQTYKNWEL

-296 SDSEHSFVGEICKR
+296 SDREHSFVGEICKK
-310 YADKDERIKYEKL
+310 YADGDKRIKYEKL

-332 TNACISMATGE
+332 SNACIRMATGE

-376 DENTFSEEPHDA
+376 DENTFSEEPRDA

-439 RLTEKAKKIFHIRKI
+439 RLTEKAKKVFHIRKI

-473 YTITAAKKALAAHLE
+473 YTVTAAKKALAAHLE

-528 DLDVCLK
+528 DLDICLE
-535 SLYGKSLYKNFE
+535 SLYEKSLYKNFE

-559 TFEYYE
+559 TLEYYE
-565 KVKQQYEKLNVVTW
+565 ALTKKHGNIKIVKWEGN
-579 TGIFNYSAI
+579 FNYSAI
-588 NNFGVNYAK
+588 NNFGVSYAK
-597 GEYVLLLNNDVEIIN
+597 GEYILLLNNDVEIIN

-653 IAGHSHKHFD
+653 TAGHAHKHFG
-663 RHDPGYA
+663 RSHPGYM

-693 FDEVGGLDESFEVAF
+693 FDEVGGLTEELAVAF
-708 NDVDLCMKIREK
+708 NDIDFCMKVRQK
-720 GYLIVFTPYAELY
+720 GYLVVYNPYAELY
-733 HYESKSRGN
+733 HYESKSRGLE
-742 DDTPE
+742 DTPE
-747 KLERFHGE
+747 KLERFHKE
-755 VRRFEMKWQKQLDD
+755 IRTFETRWPEIMKN
-769 GDPYYNPNLTLTR
+769 GDPYYNPNLSLETQ
-782 DDFSLK
+782 DFSLKRL

>member
-1 MNLNTKLDLSDFCN
+1 
-15 LFYNAENGF
+15 
-24 MKCAAEVEIA
+24 MKA
-34 NETVIATAEFPSQTD
+34 N
-49 SVCIISGK
+49 
-57 TSEIIS
+57 
-63 DAQVLGEEKCT
+63 
-74 IEIIDGFENG
+74 
-84 ADIKCCSGNPKIMI
+84 
-98 SFDKPVSKICVK
+98 
-110 YNYVVAESPT
+110 
-120 ELAIFG
+120 
-126 KYVEKSNRCKEL
+126 
-138 EKKLR
+138 KKLNSPDNSSKKAVSPLR
-143 NIEAHAP
+143 RI
-150 AAEKNRV
+150 
-157 NTALK
+157 TAL
-162 AENDRLRAD
+162 
-171 INLIHGSFSWRITSP
+171 I
-186 IRRLSAL
+186 
-193 FKRLAIGR
+193 KRLAIGR

-226 VDKSKLEKISDDF
+226 VDKRKLKKIAEDY
-239 YISDERRRA
+239 YISAQRREQ
-248 EEKAEFT
+248 EENAQFPKD
-255 KNIKFSVLV
+255 IKFSVLV
-264 PLYNTPEKFLKEM
+264 PLYNTPDSFLKAM
-277 IESVEAQTYKNWEL
+277 IESVQAQTYKNWEL

-296 SDSEHSFVGEICKR
+296 SDKEHSFVGEICKK
-310 YADKDERIKYEKL
+310 YADGDRRIKYEKL

-332 TNACISMATGE
+332 TNACIRMATGE

-376 DENTFSEEPHDA
+376 DENTFSEEPRDA

-439 RLTEKAKKIFHIRKI
+439 RLTEKAKKVFHIRKI

-473 YTITAAKKALAAHLE
+473 YTVTAAKKALAAHLE

-528 DLDVCLK
+528 DLDICLK
-535 SLYGKSLYKNFE
+535 SLYEKSSYKNFE

-565 KVKQQYEKLNVVTW
+565 AIAQKHGNIKIVKWEGN
-579 TGIFNYSAI
+579 FNYSAI

-597 GEYVLLLNNDVEIIN
+597 GEFILLLNNDVEIIN

-653 IAGHSHKHFD
+653 TAGHAHKHFG
-663 RHDPGYA
+663 RSHPGYM
-670 ARASIAQNLT
+670 ARASIAQNLS

-708 NDVDLCMKIREK
+708 NDVDLCMKIRKK
-720 GYLIVFTPYAELY
+720 GYLVVFTPYAELY

-742 DDTPE
+742 DSTPE
-747 KLERFHGE
+747 KLERFRGE
-755 VRRFEMKWQKQLDD
+755 IDRFKEKWQKQLDD

>member
-1 MNLNTKLDLSDFCN
+1 
-15 LFYNAENGF
+15 
-24 MKCAAEVEIA
+24 MKA
-34 NETVIATAEFPSQTD
+34 N
-49 SVCIISGK
+49 
-57 TSEIIS
+57 
-63 DAQVLGEEKCT
+63 
-74 IEIIDGFENG
+74 
-84 ADIKCCSGNPKIMI
+84 
-98 SFDKPVSKICVK
+98 
-110 YNYVVAESPT
+110 
-120 ELAIFG
+120 
-126 KYVEKSNRCKEL
+126 
-138 EKKLR
+138 KKLNSPDNPSKKAVSPLR
-143 NIEAHAP
+143 RI
-150 AAEKNRV
+150 
-157 NTALK
+157 TAL
-162 AENDRLRAD
+162 
-171 INLIHGSFSWRITSP
+171 I
-186 IRRLSAL
+186 
-193 FKRLAIGR
+193 KRLAIGR

-226 VDKSKLEKISDDF
+226 VDKRKLKKIAKDY
-239 YISDERRRA
+239 YISAQRREQ
-248 EEKAEFT
+248 EENAQFPKD
-255 KNIKFSVLV
+255 IKFSVLV
-264 PLYNTPEKFLKEM
+264 PLYNTPESFLKAM
-277 IESVEAQTYKNWEL
+277 IESVQAQTYKNWEL

-296 SDSEHSFVGEICKR
+296 SDSEHSFVGEICKK
-310 YADKDERIKYEKL
+310 YADGDRRIKYEKL
-323 EKNLGISEN
+323 ERNLGISEN
-332 TNACISMATGE
+332 TNACIRMVTGE

-376 DENTFSEEPHDA
+376 DENTFSEEPRDA

-408 CHLSVF
+408 CHLSAF

-439 RLTEKAKKIFHIRKI
+439 RLTEKAKRVFHIRKI

-473 YTITAAKKALAAHLE
+473 YTVTAAKKALAAHLE

-528 DLDVCLK
+528 DLDICLK
-535 SLYGKSLYKNFE
+535 SLYEKSSYKNFE

-565 KVKQQYEKLNVVTW
+565 AIAQKHGNIKIVKWEGN
-579 TGIFNYSAI
+579 FNYSAI

-597 GEYVLLLNNDVEIIN
+597 GEFILLLNNDVEIIN

-653 IAGHSHKHFD
+653 TAGHAHKHFG
-663 RHDPGYA
+663 RSHPGYM
-670 ARASIAQNLT
+670 ARASIAQNLS

-693 FDEVGGLDESFEVAF
+693 FDEVGGLDENFEVAF
-708 NDVDLCMKIREK
+708 NDVDLCMKIRKK
-720 GYLIVFTPYAELY
+720 GYLVVFTPYAELY

-742 DDTPE
+742 DSTPE
-747 KLERFHGE
+747 KLERFRGE
-755 VRRFEMKWQKQLDD
+755 IDRFKEKWQKQLDD